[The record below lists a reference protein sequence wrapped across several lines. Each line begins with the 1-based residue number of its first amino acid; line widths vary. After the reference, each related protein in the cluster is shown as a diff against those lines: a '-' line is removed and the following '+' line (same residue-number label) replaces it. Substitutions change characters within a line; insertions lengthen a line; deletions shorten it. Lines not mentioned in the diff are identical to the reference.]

1 MLKEY
6 LESIK
11 DLTPESNELT
21 HRTFLQILLISL
33 KDDFNTEF
41 KIEHEPKKDK
51 QGGQPDFRVSYQ
63 GLNIG
68 YIENKRVGTDLI
80 QLLKSDQILKYLEL
94 NPNLML
100 TDYLNFVWVGKDENN
115 APLIKKEISVSS
127 LDELSKP
134 LKPNPQTECDL
145 VELFKSFFNY
155 EAAPITNAKD
165 FATHL
170 SAPTKYLKDAL
181 IQYQEKAQV
190 SSIFNNFKEY
200 LYEELSFEDFSD
212 ALAQTLTYSL
222 FLAKLNHP
230 FEKIN
235 LDNVRSSIPENFA
248 VIREMA
254 DFLKKLDAI
263 KEIQWLLDE
272 ILSLINHVN
281 MDSIIKDLNDDKDPY
296 LHFYET
302 FLSAYDPKLREKKG
316 VYYTPDS
323 VVKFIINALDSLLK
337 THFKDA
343 PLGLKSALDN
353 ENIKLLDFAT
363 GTGTFLLE
371 AFRKALETRK
381 TSDGGTS
388 TKEDKYQNLLK
399 QFYGFEYLI
408 APYAIAHLNLSQAF
422 KEEFKKPLKENDALQ
437 IILTNTL
444 IQPSE
449 IAADRGLQPIFEK
462 ELKSAQEI
470 KKDEKILIITGN
482 PPYSGASSN
491 EGLFEWEVRATYGIE
506 PEFQTIEIERNVK
519 LTDKIKKLLK
529 NIQTQNEGDK
539 SVKNTN
545 KDALK
550 NLKKLHSKYK
560 LQKEK
565 NPKWLLDDYVKFM
578 RFAQNKIE
586 SLGHGLFGFISNNA
600 FLDNPTF
607 RGLRRSLLECYDELY
622 ILNLHGNARKKE
634 ETPQGAKDENVFNI
648 MQGVSINLFVKKA
661 QATKQ
666 KILQKIYYYDV
677 YGERAEKYDF
687 LAQNDL
693 NSIEWLEL
701 APREP
706 FYLLIPQK
714 TSLLDEYEQGFSVQ
728 DMFQVGSTGICSQ
741 RDHVVFHKDK
751 ESLLK
756 LLKDFSTLEP
766 SELRRIYNIKK
777 DGRDWRL
784 EYAIKD
790 VKANANNLEE
800 YIVSCQYRP
809 FDFYYTYYTGKSK
822 SFIAYPRGE
831 VFKHMLPP
839 PTNPKT
845 PNQTCKNVALNI
857 ARQSKMHGE
866 WRYVMAHKELVDI
879 NLIASAGSMGVGY
892 NYPICQFNNP
902 NYTENFTPEFRSFI
916 DKHYNH
922 SFEPLEVLG
931 YIYALLYSPNYRKRY
946 EEFLKADYP
955 KILFTNNKDL
965 FRVLSLLGIE
975 LIGLHVLNQ
984 ESLNHSFEKL
994 KDATIGGS
1002 YYKEAH
1008 ERNPIIKKPS
1018 YNEPEQRLYINHS
1031 AYFRGVSEEIYN
1043 YMIGGYG
1050 VLDKYLKSHKNES
1063 CNFDHVSN
1071 IIKVIARTI
1080 EIQKTLGFLT
1090 SDLPHLKGN
1099 DSQALMQEI
1108 LQNPPPPP
1116 HLIPISP
1123 LSYRAKPKPSEI
1135 LTLMP
1140 HSSAKKQAITI
1151 SIAEAEVQP
1160 SLYSVLPNLALICDR
1175 GSKVSP
1181 ISNVFVTNMLCDLHV
1196 NGSGSYAFL
1205 LYRLE

>member
-6 LESIK
+6 LEGIK

-21 HRTFLQILLISL
+21 HRRPLENLLISL
-33 KDDFNTEF
+33 KDHFNKEF
-41 KIEHEPKKDK
+41 KIEHEPKRERES
-51 QGGQPDFRVSYQ
+51 QPDFRISYQ

-68 YIENKRVGTDLI
+68 YIENKKVGTDLRKI
-80 QLLKSDQILKYLEL
+80 VESKKSDQILKYLEL

-100 TDYLNFVWVGKDENN
+100 TDYLKFMWVGKDENN
-115 APLIKKEISVSS
+115 APLIKKEISVAS
-127 LDELSKP
+127 LDELSKS
-134 LKPNPQTECDL
+134 LNPNPQTERDL
-145 VELFKSFFNY
+145 IELFKSFFNY

-165 FATHL
+165 FANAL
-170 SAPTKYLKDAL
+170 SAPTRYLKDAL
-181 IQYQEKAQV
+181 IQYQKDTQV
-190 SSIFNNFKEY
+190 SSIFKNFKEY

-212 ALAQTLTYSL
+212 AFAQTLTYSL

-230 FEKIN
+230 FEKID
-235 LDNVRSSIPENFA
+235 LDNVRSSIPKNFA

-254 DFLKKLDAI
+254 DFLKRLDSI
-263 KEIQWLLDE
+263 KEIQWLLNE
-272 ILSLINHVN
+272 ILSLINHVD

-302 FLSAYDPKLREKKG
+302 FLSAYDPKLRESKG

-337 THFKDA
+337 AHFKDA

-422 KEEFKKPLKENDALQ
+422 KEEFKKPLKENDALK

-449 IAADRGLQPIFEK
+449 IIAYRGLNPIFEK
-462 ELKSAQEI
+462 ELSNAQEI
-470 KKDEKILIITGN
+470 KKNENILIITGN
-482 PPYSGASSN
+482 PPYSGASEN
-491 EGLFEWEVRATYGIE
+491 KGLFEWEVKATYGIE
-506 PEFQTIEIERNVK
+506 PEFQTIEIEKNVK
-519 LTDKIKKLLK
+519 LADKIQTLLK
-529 NIQTQNEGDK
+529 NIQKQKESG
-539 SVKNTN
+539 SKN
-545 KDALK
+545 ALK
-550 NLKKLHSKYK
+550 ELKNLHSKYK

-661 QATKQ
+661 QTTKP
-666 KILQKIYYYDV
+666 KIFYYDV
-677 YGERAEKYDF
+677 YGERAEKYAF

-701 APREP
+701 DPREP
-706 FYLLIPQK
+706 FYLLLPLK
-714 TSLLDEYEQGFSVQ
+714 TPLLEEYEQGFSVQ
-728 DMFQVGSTGICSQ
+728 EMFQISSVGIVTG
-741 RDHVVFHKDK
+741 KDRIFIANNT
-751 ESLLK
+751 ESLKEQVLK
-756 LLKDFSTLEP
+756 YCNEFNEQ
-766 SELRRIYNIKK
+766 Y
-777 DGRDWRL
+777 
-784 EYAIKD
+784 IKD
-790 VKANANNLEE
+790 
-800 YIVSCQYRP
+800 IHYRP
-809 FDFYYTYYTGKSK
+809 FDIRKVYYDTKKLERARENT
-822 SFIAYPRGE
+822 
-831 VFKHMLPP
+831 FKHMLPP
-839 PTNPKT
+839 PPPPTNPKT
-845 PNQTCKNVALNI
+845 ANQTRKNVALNTP
-857 ARQSKMHGE
+857 RQLKNNDKSWTQCFISSH
-866 WRYVMAHKELVDI
+866 I
-879 NLIASAGSMGVGY
+879 NDQGLSSGGNGAGV
-892 NYPICQFNNP
+892 NYPLYQFKHP

-916 DKHYNH
+916 DEHYNH

-994 KDATIGGS
+994 KDANIGES
-1002 YYKEAH
+1002 YYKEEH
-1008 ERNPIIKKPS
+1008 DRIIKKPS
-1018 YNEPEQRLYINHS
+1018 HNEPEQRLYINHS
-1031 AYFRGVSEEIYN
+1031 AYFRGVSQEIHD

-1050 VLDKYLKSHKNES
+1050 VLDKYLKSHKNEP

-1116 HLIPISP
+1116 FNANI
-1123 LSYRAKPKPSEI
+1123 
-1135 LTLMP
+1135 
-1140 HSSAKKQAITI
+1140 
-1151 SIAEAEVQP
+1151 
-1160 SLYSVLPNLALICDR
+1160 ALILSRQAKAIGDFDFDAAFISKETSDNNIYRR
-1175 GSKVSP
+1175 GG
-1181 ISNVFVTNMLCDLHV
+1181 
-1196 NGSGSYAFL
+1196 GSAFPL
-1205 LYRLE
+1205 FCIT

>member
-6 LESIK
+6 LEGIK
-11 DLTPESNELT
+11 DITHEKNELT
-21 HRTFLQILLISL
+21 HRLFLHNLLDKL
-33 KDDFNTEF
+33 KNHFNKEY
-41 KIEHEPKKDK
+41 KIEHEPERK
-51 QGGQPDFRVSYQ
+51 QGSQPDFRISYQ

-68 YIENKRVGTDLI
+68 YIENKKVGTDLN
-80 QLLKSDQILKYLEL
+80 QLLKSDQVLKYLEL

-115 APLIKKEISVSS
+115 KPSIKRGISIAS
-127 LDELSKP
+127 LEELPK
-134 LKPNPQTECDL
+134 LKPNPQTERDL
-145 VELFKSFFNY
+145 IELFRGFFNH

-165 FATHL
+165 FANAL

-181 IQYQEKAQV
+181 TQYQKDMQV

-200 LYEELSFEDFSD
+200 LYEELSFKDFSD
-212 ALAQTLTYSL
+212 AFAQTLTYSL
-222 FLAKLNHP
+222 FIAKLNHP
-230 FEKIN
+230 FEKIDLN
-235 LDNVRSSIPENFA
+235 NVRSSIPENFA

-263 KEIQWLLDE
+263 KEIQWLLNE
-272 ILSLINHVN
+272 ILSLINHVD
-281 MDSIIKDLNDDKDPY
+281 MGSIIKDLNDDKDPY

-371 AFRKALETRK
+371 AFRKALEVRK
-381 TSDGGTS
+381 TSDGGAS

-422 KEEFKKPLKENDALQ
+422 KEEFKKPLKENDALK

-449 IAADRGLQPIFEK
+449 IVAYRGLNPIFEK
-462 ELKSAQEI
+462 ELSNAQEI
-470 KKDEKILIITGN
+470 KKNENILIITGN
-482 PPYSGASSN
+482 PPYSGASEN
-491 EGLFEWEVRATYGIE
+491 KGLFEWEVKATYGIE
-506 PEFQTIEIERNVK
+506 PEFQTIEIEKNVK
-519 LTDKIKKLLK
+519 LTDKIQTLLK
-529 NIQTQNEGDK
+529 NIQKQKESG
-539 SVKNTN
+539 SKN
-545 KDALK
+545 D
-550 NLKKLHSKYK
+550 LKKLKSLHSKYK

-586 SLGHGLFGFISNNA
+586 LLGHGLFGFISNNA

-634 ETPQGAKDENVFNI
+634 KTPQGATDENVFNI

-661 QATKQ
+661 QTTKK
-666 KILQKIYYYDV
+666 KIHYYDV
-677 YGERAEKYDF
+677 YGERAEKYAF

-693 NSIEWLEL
+693 DRIEWLEL

-706 FYLLIPQK
+706 FYSLIPQK
-714 TSLLDEYEQGFSVQ
+714 TPLLEEYEQGFSVQ
-728 DMFQVGSTGICSQ
+728 EMFQIGGTGICSKK
-741 RDHVVFHKDK
+741 DHVVFHKDK

-766 SELRRIYNIKK
+766 SELRRKYDIG
-777 DGRDWRL
+777 DDSRDWRL
-784 EYAIKD
+784 DNAIKE
-790 VKANANNLEE
+790 VKTNIKRLEE

-809 FDFYYTYYTGKSK
+809 FDYRWTYYTSN
-822 SFIAYPRGE
+822 SRTFLAYPVYN
-831 VFKHMLPP
+831 VFKHMLPPP

-845 PNQTCKNVALNI
+845 PNQTRKNVALNTP
-857 ARQSKMHGE
+857 RQLKNNDKSWTQCFISSQLNDQG
-866 WRYVMAHKELVDI
+866 LSSGG
-879 NLIASAGSMGVGY
+879 NGAGV
-892 NYPICQFNNP
+892 NYPLYQFKHP

-916 DKHYNH
+916 DKHYSH
-922 SFEPLEVLG
+922 HFEPLEVLG
-931 YIYALLYSPNYRKRY
+931 YIYALLYSPHYRKRY
-946 EEFLKADYP
+946 EDFLKADYP

-965 FRVLSLLGIE
+965 FRALSLLGIE
-975 LIGLHVLNQ
+975 LIGLHVLNK
-984 ESLNHSFEKL
+984 ESLNYSFDKL
-994 KDATIGGS
+994 KDATIGES

-1008 ERNPIIKKPS
+1008 DRNPIIKKPS
-1018 YNEPEQRLYINHS
+1018 HNEPEQRLYINHS

-1050 VLDKYLKSHKNES
+1050 VLDKYLKSHKNEP

-1099 DSQALMQEI
+1099 DSKALIQEI

-1116 HLIPISP
+1116 FNANI
-1123 LSYRAKPKPSEI
+1123 
-1135 LTLMP
+1135 
-1140 HSSAKKQAITI
+1140 
-1151 SIAEAEVQP
+1151 
-1160 SLYSVLPNLALICDR
+1160 ALILSRQAKAIGDFDFDAAFISKEASDNNIYRR
-1175 GSKVSP
+1175 GG
-1181 ISNVFVTNMLCDLHV
+1181 
-1196 NGSGSYAFL
+1196 GSAFPL
-1205 LYRLE
+1205 FCII

>member
-11 DLTPESNELT
+11 DLTNEENELT
-21 HRTFLQILLISL
+21 HRLFLHNLLNRL
-33 KDDFNTEF
+33 KDNFNKEF
-41 KIEHEPKKDK
+41 KIEHEPKKE
-51 QGGQPDFRVSYQ
+51 QGSQPDFRVSFQ

-68 YIENKRVGTDLI
+68 YIENKRVGANLR

-100 TDYLNFVWVGKDENN
+100 TDYLNFMWVGKDENN
-115 APLIKKEISVSS
+115 APLIKKEISVAS

-134 LKPNPQTECDL
+134 LKPKPQTECNL
-145 VELFKSFFNY
+145 IELFKSFFNH

-170 SAPTKYLKDAL
+170 SPRTRYLKDAL
-181 IQYQEKAQV
+181 IKYQEKTQV

-254 DFLKKLDAI
+254 DFLKKLDGI
-263 KEIQWLLDE
+263 KEIQWLLNE
-272 ILSLINHVN
+272 ILSSINHVD

-302 FLSAYDPKLREKKG
+302 FLSVYDPKLRESKG

-381 TSDGGTS
+381 TSDGGIS

-422 KEEFKKPLKENDALQ
+422 KEEFKKPLKENDALK

-444 IQPSE
+444 HTPSE
-449 IAADRGLQPIFEK
+449 IVAYRGLNPTFETELLNAKNIK
-462 ELKSAQEI
+462 EDKN
-470 KKDEKILIITGN
+470 ILIITGN

-491 EGLFEWEVRATYGIE
+491 EGLFEWEVKATYGIE
-506 PEFQTIEIERNVK
+506 PEFQTIEIEKKVK
-519 LTDKIKKLLK
+519 LADKIKTLLK
-529 NIQTQNEGDK
+529 NIQTQTQSDIQAQKQSESK
-539 SVKNTN
+539 K
-545 KDALK
+545 ALK
-550 NLKKLHSKYK
+550 TLKQLYSKYK
-560 LQKEK
+560 LQNEQ

-622 ILNLHGNARKKE
+622 ILNLHGDARKKE
-634 ETPQGAKDENVFNI
+634 KTPQGTDDDNVFNI
-648 MQGVSINLFVKKA
+648 KQGVSINLFVKKV
-661 QATKQ
+661 QTTKQ
-666 KILQKIYYYDV
+666 KIHYYDV
-677 YGERAEKYDF
+677 YGERAEKYAF

-701 APREP
+701 APRKP
-706 FYLLIPQK
+706 FYLLIPQE
-714 TSLLDEYEQGFSVQ
+714 TRLLDEYEQGFSVQ
-728 DMFQVGSTGICSQ
+728 NMFQVGGTGICSQ

-756 LLKDFSTLEP
+756 LLKDFSTLE
-766 SELRRIYNIKK
+766 SDELRRKYDIGN

-784 EYAIKD
+784 EYAIRD
-790 VKANANNLEE
+790 VRANADNLEK
-800 YIVSCQYRP
+800 YIVLCQYHP
-809 FDFYYTYYTGKSK
+809 FDYRWTYYTGKSK
-822 SFIAYPRGE
+822 SFIAYPRGD

-839 PTNPKT
+839 P
-845 PNQTCKNVALNI
+845 Q
-857 ARQSKMHGE
+857 
-866 WRYVMAHKELVDI
+866 
-879 NLIASAGSMGVGY
+879 
-892 NYPICQFNNP
+892 
-902 NYTENFTPEFRSFI
+902 
-916 DKHYNH
+916 
-922 SFEPLEVLG
+922 
-931 YIYALLYSPNYRKRY
+931 
-946 EEFLKADYP
+946 
-955 KILFTNNKDL
+955 
-965 FRVLSLLGIE
+965 
-975 LIGLHVLNQ
+975 
-984 ESLNHSFEKL
+984 
-994 KDATIGGS
+994 
-1002 YYKEAH
+1002 
-1008 ERNPIIKKPS
+1008 
-1018 YNEPEQRLYINHS
+1018 
-1031 AYFRGVSEEIYN
+1031 
-1043 YMIGGYG
+1043 
-1050 VLDKYLKSHKNES
+1050 
-1063 CNFDHVSN
+1063 
-1071 IIKVIARTI
+1071 
-1080 EIQKTLGFLT
+1080 
-1090 SDLPHLKGN
+1090 
-1099 DSQALMQEI
+1099 
-1108 LQNPPPPP
+1108 
-1116 HLIPISP
+1116 
-1123 LSYRAKPKPSEI
+1123 
-1135 LTLMP
+1135 
-1140 HSSAKKQAITI
+1140 
-1151 SIAEAEVQP
+1151 
-1160 SLYSVLPNLALICDR
+1160 
-1175 GSKVSP
+1175 
-1181 ISNVFVTNMLCDLHV
+1181 
-1196 NGSGSYAFL
+1196 
-1205 LYRLE
+1205 

>member
-6 LESIK
+6 LEGIK

-21 HRTFLQILLISL
+21 HRTFLQNLLEGL
-33 KDDFNTEF
+33 KENLNTEF

-51 QGGQPDFRVSYQ
+51 QGGQPDFRISYQ

-68 YIENKRVGTDLI
+68 YIENKRVGTDLN

-115 APLIKKEISVSS
+115 KPSIKREISIAS

-134 LKPNPQTECDL
+134 LKPKSQTERDL
-145 VELFKSFFNY
+145 IELFKSFFNH

-165 FATHL
+165 FANAL
-170 SAPTKYLKDAL
+170 SAPTRYLKDAL
-181 IQYQEKAQV
+181 IAYQKDPQV
-190 SSIFNNFKEY
+190 SGIFNNFKEY

-212 ALAQTLTYSL
+212 AFAQTLTYSL
-222 FLAKLNHP
+222 FIAKLNHP

-263 KEIQWLLDE
+263 QEIQWLLNE
-272 ILSLINHVN
+272 ILSLINHVD
-281 MDSIIKDLNDDKDPY
+281 MGSIIKGLNDDKDPY

-323 VVKFIINALDSLLK
+323 VVRFIINALDSLLK

-353 ENIKLLDFAT
+353 ENIRLLDFAT

-371 AFRKALETRK
+371 AFRKALEVRK

-408 APYAIAHLNLSQAF
+408 APYAIAHLNLSQTF
-422 KEEFKKPLKENDALQ
+422 KEEFKKPLKENDALK

-449 IAADRGLQPIFEK
+449 IVAYRGLNPIFEK
-462 ELKSAQEI
+462 ELSNAQEI
-470 KKDEKILIITGN
+470 KKNENILIITGN

-491 EGLFEWEVRATYGIE
+491 EGLFEWEVKATYGIE
-506 PEFQTIEIERNVK
+506 PEFQTIEIEKKVK
-519 LTDKIKKLLK
+519 LTDKIQTLLK
-529 NIQTQNEGDK
+529 NIQTQKESG
-539 SVKNTN
+539 SKN
-545 KDALK
+545 ALK
-550 NLKKLHSKYK
+550 ELKNLHSKYK

-661 QATKQ
+661 QATKP
-666 KILQKIYYYDV
+666 KIFYYDV
-677 YGERAEKYDF
+677 YGERAEKYAF

-693 NSIEWLEL
+693 DRIEWLEL
-701 APREP
+701 TPREP
-706 FYLLIPQK
+706 FYSLIPQK
-714 TSLLDEYEQGFSVQ
+714 TPLLEEYEQGFSVQ
-728 DMFQVGSTGICSQ
+728 EMFQIGSTGICSQ

-839 PTNPKT
+839 PPPTNPKT
-845 PNQTCKNVALNI
+845 PNQTRKNVALI
-857 ARQSKMHGE
+857 TSRRFCQSQK
-866 WRYVMAHKELVDI
+866 
-879 NLIASAGSMGVGY
+879 SGVGFVSNKISDLRTWTCPGMEGGDY
-892 NYPICQFNNP
+892 VNPLYHNP

-916 DKHYNH
+916 DKHYSH
-922 SFEPLEVLG
+922 HFEPLEVLG

-946 EEFLKADYP
+946 EDFLKADYP
-955 KILFTNNKDL
+955 RILFTNNKDL
-965 FRVLSLLGIE
+965 FRALSLLGIE

-984 ESLNHSFEKL
+984 ESLNYSFEKL
-994 KDATIGGS
+994 KDPTIGES
-1002 YYKEAH
+1002 YYKESH
-1008 ERNPIIKKPS
+1008 DRNPIIKKPA

-1031 AYFRGVSEEIYN
+1031 AYFRGVSEEIYD

-1050 VLDKYLKSHKNES
+1050 VLDKYLKSHKNEP
-1063 CNFDHVSN
+1063 CDFDHVSN
-1071 IIKVIARTI
+1071 IIKIIARTI
-1080 EIQKTLGFLT
+1080 EIQKTLGVLT
-1090 SDLPHLKGN
+1090 SDLPHLEGN
-1099 DSQALMQEI
+1099 DSKILMQEI
-1108 LQNPPPPP
+1108 LQNPPPP
-1116 HLIPISP
+1116 I
-1123 LSYRAKPKPSEI
+1123 
-1135 LTLMP
+1135 
-1140 HSSAKKQAITI
+1140 
-1151 SIAEAEVQP
+1151 
-1160 SLYSVLPNLALICDR
+1160 
-1175 GSKVSP
+1175 
-1181 ISNVFVTNMLCDLHV
+1181 
-1196 NGSGSYAFL
+1196 
-1205 LYRLE
+1205 

>member
-6 LESIK
+6 LEGIK
-11 DLTPESNELT
+11 DITHESNELT
-21 HRTFLQILLISL
+21 HRPFLHNLLDKL
-33 KDDFNTEF
+33 KNHFNKEF

-51 QGGQPDFRVSYQ
+51 QGGQPDFRISYQ

-68 YIENKRVGTDLI
+68 YIENKRAGTNLS
-80 QLLKSDQILKYLEL
+80 QLLKSDQIRKYLEL

-100 TDYLNFVWVGKDENN
+100 TDYLNFMWVGKDEKN

-134 LKPNPQTECDL
+134 LNPNPQTERDL
-145 VELFKSFFNY
+145 IELFKSFFNH

-170 SAPTKYLKDAL
+170 SPRTKYLKDAL
-181 IQYQEKAQV
+181 IKYQEKVQV

-222 FLAKLNHP
+222 FLDKLNHP

-235 LDNVRSSIPENFA
+235 LDNVRSSIPKNFA

-263 KEIQWLLDE
+263 KEIQWLLNE
-272 ILSLINHVN
+272 ILSSINHVD
-281 MDSIIKDLNDDKDPY
+281 MDSILKDLNDDKDPY

-302 FLSAYDPKLREKKG
+302 FLSAYDPKLRESKG

-381 TSDGGTS
+381 TSDGGIS

-422 KEEFKKPLKENDALQ
+422 KQEFKKPLKENDALQ

-449 IAADRGLQPIFEK
+449 IVAYRGLQPIFEK

-482 PPYSGASSN
+482 PPYSGASEN
-491 EGLFEWEVRATYGIE
+491 KGLFEWEVKATYGID
-506 PEFQTIEIERNVK
+506 PEFQTIEIEKNVK
-519 LTDKIKKLLK
+519 LTDKIQTLL
-529 NIQTQNEGDK
+529 NSVQIQKQSG
-539 SVKNTN
+539 S

-550 NLKKLHSKYK
+550 ELKNLHSKYK
-560 LQKEK
+560 LQNEK

-648 MQGVSINLFVKKA
+648 KQGVSINLFVKKA

-666 KILQKIYYYDV
+666 KIFYYDV
-677 YGERAEKYDF
+677 YGQRAEKYAF

-701 APREP
+701 TPRAP
-706 FYLLIPQK
+706 FYLLLPLK
-714 TSLLDEYEQGFSVQ
+714 TPLLDEYEKGFSVQ
-728 DMFQVGSTGICSQ
+728 DVFQVGGTGICSQ
-741 RDHVVFHKDK
+741 KDHVVFHKDR

-766 SELRRIYNIKK
+766 SELRRVYNIKK

-839 PTNPKT
+839 P
-845 PNQTCKNVALNI
+845 
-857 ARQSKMHGE
+857 
-866 WRYVMAHKELVDI
+866 
-879 NLIASAGSMGVGY
+879 
-892 NYPICQFNNP
+892 
-902 NYTENFTPEFRSFI
+902 
-916 DKHYNH
+916 
-922 SFEPLEVLG
+922 
-931 YIYALLYSPNYRKRY
+931 
-946 EEFLKADYP
+946 
-955 KILFTNNKDL
+955 
-965 FRVLSLLGIE
+965 
-975 LIGLHVLNQ
+975 
-984 ESLNHSFEKL
+984 
-994 KDATIGGS
+994 
-1002 YYKEAH
+1002 
-1008 ERNPIIKKPS
+1008 
-1018 YNEPEQRLYINHS
+1018 
-1031 AYFRGVSEEIYN
+1031 
-1043 YMIGGYG
+1043 
-1050 VLDKYLKSHKNES
+1050 
-1063 CNFDHVSN
+1063 
-1071 IIKVIARTI
+1071 
-1080 EIQKTLGFLT
+1080 
-1090 SDLPHLKGN
+1090 
-1099 DSQALMQEI
+1099 
-1108 LQNPPPPP
+1108 PP
-1116 HLIPISP
+1116 
-1123 LSYRAKPKPSEI
+1123 
-1135 LTLMP
+1135 
-1140 HSSAKKQAITI
+1140 
-1151 SIAEAEVQP
+1151 
-1160 SLYSVLPNLALICDR
+1160 
-1175 GSKVSP
+1175 
-1181 ISNVFVTNMLCDLHV
+1181 
-1196 NGSGSYAFL
+1196 
-1205 LYRLE
+1205 

>member
-6 LESIK
+6 LEGIK
-11 DLTPESNELT
+11 DLTLESNELT
-21 HRTFLQILLISL
+21 HRPSLYNLLDGL
-33 KDDFNTEF
+33 KKNFNKEF
-41 KIEHEPKKDK
+41 KIEHEPNRDK
-51 QGGQPDFRVSYQ
+51 QGGQPDFRISYQ

-68 YIENKRVGTDLI
+68 YIENKKVGTDLR
-80 QLLKSDQILKYLEL
+80 QLLKSEKNDQILKYLEL

-115 APLIKKEISVSS
+115 EPLIKREISVAS

-134 LKPNPQTECDL
+134 LKPNPQTEHDL
-145 VELFKSFFNY
+145 IGFFKGFFNY
-155 EAAPITNAKD
+155 EAAHITNAKD

-181 IQYQEKAQV
+181 ITYQKDTQV
-190 SSIFNNFKEY
+190 SSIFKNFKEY

-212 ALAQTLTYSL
+212 AFAQTLTYSL

-235 LDNVRSSIPENFA
+235 LDNVRSSIPKNFA

-263 KEIQWLLDE
+263 KEIQWLLNE
-272 ILSLINHVN
+272 ILSLINHVD

-302 FLSAYDPKLREKKG
+302 FLSAYDPKLRESKG

-381 TSDGGTS
+381 TSDGGIS

-449 IAADRGLQPIFEK
+449 IAAHRGLQPIFEK

-470 KKDEKILIITGN
+470 KKDENILIITGN

-491 EGLFEWEVRATYGIE
+491 EGLFEWEVKATYGIE
-506 PEFQTIEIERNVK
+506 PEFQTIETKKNIK
-519 LTDKIKKLLK
+519 LTDEIQTLLK
-529 NIQTQNEGDK
+529 NIQTQKEA
-539 SVKNTN
+539 SVKKAPKSGS

-550 NLKKLHSKYK
+550 ALKNLHSKYK

-565 NPKWLLDDYVKFM
+565 NPKWLLDDYMKFM

-586 SLGHGLFGFISNNA
+586 LLGHGLFGFISNNA

-648 MQGVSINLFVKKA
+648 MQGVSINLFVKNP
-661 QATKQ
+661 QVVKQ
-666 KILQKIYYYDV
+666 KIHYYDV
-677 YGERAEKYDF
+677 YGERAEKYAF

-701 APREP
+701 APRAP
-706 FYLLIPQK
+706 FYLLLPLK
-714 TSLLDEYEQGFSVQ
+714 TPLLEEYEQGFSVQ
-728 DMFQVGSTGICSQ
+728 EMFQVGGTGICSKK
-741 RDHVVFHKDK
+741 DHVVFHKDK

-766 SELRRIYNIKK
+766 SELRKK
-777 DGRDWRL
+777 YD
-784 EYAIKD
+784 IKD
-790 VKANANNLEE
+790 AEGWKLGRAIENVKKNQHELEE
-800 YIVSCQYRP
+800 YIVLCQYRP
-809 FDFYYTYYTGKSK
+809 FDYRWTYYTDKSCG
-822 SFIAYPRGE
+822 FLARPVYD

-839 PTNPKT
+839 P
-845 PNQTCKNVALNI
+845 
-857 ARQSKMHGE
+857 
-866 WRYVMAHKELVDI
+866 
-879 NLIASAGSMGVGY
+879 
-892 NYPICQFNNP
+892 
-902 NYTENFTPEFRSFI
+902 
-916 DKHYNH
+916 
-922 SFEPLEVLG
+922 
-931 YIYALLYSPNYRKRY
+931 
-946 EEFLKADYP
+946 
-955 KILFTNNKDL
+955 
-965 FRVLSLLGIE
+965 
-975 LIGLHVLNQ
+975 
-984 ESLNHSFEKL
+984 
-994 KDATIGGS
+994 
-1002 YYKEAH
+1002 
-1008 ERNPIIKKPS
+1008 
-1018 YNEPEQRLYINHS
+1018 
-1031 AYFRGVSEEIYN
+1031 
-1043 YMIGGYG
+1043 
-1050 VLDKYLKSHKNES
+1050 
-1063 CNFDHVSN
+1063 
-1071 IIKVIARTI
+1071 
-1080 EIQKTLGFLT
+1080 
-1090 SDLPHLKGN
+1090 
-1099 DSQALMQEI
+1099 
-1108 LQNPPPPP
+1108 PPPP
-1116 HLIPISP
+1116 
-1123 LSYRAKPKPSEI
+1123 
-1135 LTLMP
+1135 
-1140 HSSAKKQAITI
+1140 
-1151 SIAEAEVQP
+1151 
-1160 SLYSVLPNLALICDR
+1160 
-1175 GSKVSP
+1175 
-1181 ISNVFVTNMLCDLHV
+1181 
-1196 NGSGSYAFL
+1196 
-1205 LYRLE
+1205 

>member
-11 DLTPESNELT
+11 DLTPESNELA
-21 HRTFLQILLISL
+21 HRRSLHNLLDSL
-33 KDDFNTEF
+33 KDNFNKEF
-41 KIEHEPKKDK
+41 KIEHEPNRDK
-51 QGGQPDFRVSYQ
+51 QGGQPDFRVSFQ

-68 YIENKRVGTDLI
+68 YVENKRVGTKLDR
-80 QLLKSDQILKYLEL
+80 LLKSDQVLKYLEL

-100 TDYLNFVWVGKDENN
+100 TDYLNFVWVGKDEENK
-115 APLIKKEISVSS
+115 PSIKRQISIAS

-134 LKPNPQTECDL
+134 QKPKPQTERDL
-145 VELFKSFFNY
+145 IGFFKGFFNH

-165 FATHL
+165 FANAL
-170 SAPTKYLKDAL
+170 SAPTKYLKNAL
-181 IQYQEKAQV
+181 IQYQKDDQV

-212 ALAQTLTYSL
+212 AFAQTLTYSL

-230 FEKIN
+230 FEKIDFN
-235 LDNVRSSIPENFA
+235 NVRSSIPKNFA

-263 KEIQWLLDE
+263 KEIQWLLNE
-272 ILSLINHVN
+272 ILSSINHVD

-381 TSDGGTS
+381 TSDGGIS

-422 KEEFKKPLKENDALQ
+422 KEEFKKPLKENDALK

-449 IAADRGLQPIFEK
+449 IVACRGLNPIFEK
-462 ELKSAQEI
+462 ELSNAQKI
-470 KKDEKILIITGN
+470 KKNENILIITGN
-482 PPYSGASSN
+482 PPYSGASEN
-491 EGLFEWEVRATYGIE
+491 KGLFEWEVKATYGIE
-506 PEFQTIEIERNVK
+506 PEFQTIEIEKNVK
-519 LTDKIKKLLK
+519 LTDKIQTLLK
-529 NIQTQNEGDK
+529 NIQTQKEG
-539 SVKNTN
+539 SS

-550 NLKKLHSKYK
+550 ALKSLHSKYK

-661 QATKQ
+661 QTTKP
-666 KILQKIYYYDV
+666 KIYYYDV
-677 YGERAEKYDF
+677 YGQRAEKYAF

-706 FYLLIPQK
+706 FYLLIPQE
-714 TSLLDEYEQGFSVQ
+714 TPLLEEYEQGFSVQ
-728 DMFQVGSTGICSQ
+728 EMFQISSVGIVTG

-766 SELRRIYNIKK
+766 SELRRIYKIKK
-777 DGRDWRL
+777 DSRDWRL
-784 EYAIKD
+784 EYVIKD
-790 VKANANNLEE
+790 VKANANTLEE

-809 FDFYYTYYTGKSK
+809 FDYRWTYYTGKSK

-839 PTNPKT
+839 PPPTNPKT
-845 PNQTCKNVALNI
+845 PNQTRKNVALNTP
-857 ARQSKMHGE
+857 RQLKNNDKSWTQCFISSH
-866 WRYVMAHKELVDI
+866 I
-879 NLIASAGSMGVGY
+879 NDQGLSSGGNGAGV
-892 NYPICQFNNP
+892 NYPLYQFKHP
-902 NYTENFTPEFRSFI
+902 NYTENFTPEFRNFI

-922 SFEPLEVLG
+922 HFEPLEVLG

-946 EEFLKADYP
+946 EDFLKADYP

-965 FRVLSLLGIE
+965 FRALSLLGIE
-975 LIGLHVLNQ
+975 LIGLHVLNK
-984 ESLNHSFEKL
+984 ESLNYSFEKL
-994 KDATIGGS
+994 KDPNIGES
-1002 YYKEAH
+1002 CYKEAH
-1008 ERNPIIKKPS
+1008 DRNTIIKKPS
-1018 YNEPEQRLYINHS
+1018 YNELEQRLYINHS
-1031 AYFRGVSEEIYN
+1031 AYFRGVSEEIYD
-1043 YMIGGYG
+1043 YRIGGYG
-1050 VLDKYLKSHKNES
+1050 VLDKYLKSHKDEH

-1099 DSQALMQEI
+1099 DSKALIQEI

-1116 HLIPISP
+1116 I
-1123 LSYRAKPKPSEI
+1123 
-1135 LTLMP
+1135 
-1140 HSSAKKQAITI
+1140 
-1151 SIAEAEVQP
+1151 
-1160 SLYSVLPNLALICDR
+1160 
-1175 GSKVSP
+1175 
-1181 ISNVFVTNMLCDLHV
+1181 
-1196 NGSGSYAFL
+1196 
-1205 LYRLE
+1205 

>member
-11 DLTPESNELT
+11 DLTPEKNELT
-21 HRTFLQILLISL
+21 HRLSLHNLLNRL
-33 KDDFNTEF
+33 KDHFNKEF
-41 KIEHEPKKDK
+41 KIEHEPKKE
-51 QGGQPDFRVSYQ
+51 QGSQPDFRISYQ

-68 YIENKRVGTDLI
+68 YIENKRVGTNLS

-100 TDYLNFVWVGKDENN
+100 TDYLNFVWVGKDEENK
-115 APLIKKEISVSS
+115 PSIKREISIAS

-134 LKPNPQTECDL
+134 LKPKPQTECDL
-145 VELFKSFFNY
+145 IEFFRGFFNH

-165 FATHL
+165 FATRL

-181 IQYQEKAQV
+181 IQYQKEDQV
-190 SSIFNNFKEY
+190 SSIFKNFKEY

-212 ALAQTLTYSL
+212 AFAQTLTYSL
-222 FLAKLNHP
+222 FIAKLNHP
-230 FEKIN
+230 CEKIN
-235 LDNVRSSIPENFA
+235 LDNVRSSIPKNFA

-263 KEIQWLLDE
+263 KEIQWLLKE
-272 ILSLINHVN
+272 ILSSINHVD

-302 FLSAYDPKLREKKG
+302 FLSAYDPKLRESKG

-323 VVKFIINALDSLLK
+323 VVGFIINALDSLLK

-381 TSDGGTS
+381 TSDGGIS

-422 KEEFKKPLKENDALQ
+422 KDEFKKPLKENDALQ

-449 IAADRGLQPIFEK
+449 IAAYRGLNPIFET

-470 KKDEKILIITGN
+470 KKDKILIITGN
-482 PPYSGASSN
+482 PPYSGASEN
-491 EGLFEWEVRATYGIE
+491 KGLFEWEVKATYGIE
-506 PEFQTIEIERNVK
+506 PEFQTIEIEKNIK
-519 LTDKIKKLLK
+519 LTDKIKTLLN
-529 NIQTQNEGDK
+529 NIQTQKESDT
-539 SVKNTN
+539 KN
-545 KDALK
+545 ALK
-550 NLKKLHSKYK
+550 TLKKLHSKYK
-560 LQKEK
+560 LQDEK

-661 QATKQ
+661 QTTKQ
-666 KILQKIYYYDV
+666 KIFYYDV
-677 YGERAEKYDF
+677 YGQRAEKYAF

-701 APREP
+701 TPRAP
-706 FYLLIPQK
+706 FCLLIPQE
-714 TSLLDEYEQGFSVQ
+714 TPLLEEYEQGFSVK
-728 DMFQVGSTGICSQ
+728 DMFQVSSVGIVTG
-741 RDHVVFHKDK
+741 KDRIFIANNT
-751 ESLLK
+751 ESLKEQVLK
-756 LLKDFSTLEP
+756 YCNEFNEQ
-766 SELRRIYNIKK
+766 Y
-777 DGRDWRL
+777 
-784 EYAIKD
+784 IKD
-790 VKANANNLEE
+790 
-800 YIVSCQYRP
+800 IHYRP
-809 FDFYYTYYTGKSK
+809 FDIRKVYYDTKKLERARENT
-822 SFIAYPRGE
+822 
-831 VFKHMLPP
+831 FKHMLPPP

-845 PNQTCKNVALNI
+845 PNQMRKNVALNTP
-857 ARQSKMHGE
+857 RQLKNNDKSWTQCFISSH
-866 WRYVMAHKELVDI
+866 I
-879 NLIASAGSMGVGY
+879 NDQGLSSGGNGAGV
-892 NYPICQFNNP
+892 NYPLYQFNNP

-916 DKHYNH
+916 DKHYSH
-922 SFEPLEVLG
+922 HFEPLEVLG

-946 EEFLKADYP
+946 EDFLKADYP
-955 KILFTNNKDL
+955 KILFTKNKDL

-975 LIGLHVLNQ
+975 LIGLHVLNK
-984 ESLNHSFEKL
+984 ESLNYSFEKL
-994 KDATIGGS
+994 KDATIGES
-1002 YYKEAH
+1002 CYKEAH
-1008 ERNPIIKKPS
+1008 ERNPIIKKPA
-1018 YNEPEQRLYINHS
+1018 YNEPEQRLYISHS
-1031 AYFRGVSEEIYN
+1031 AYFSGVSQEIHD
-1043 YMIGGYG
+1043 YMIGGYC

-1063 CNFDHVSN
+1063 CNFDHVTN
-1071 IIKVIARTI
+1071 VIKVIARTI

-1099 DSQALMQEI
+1099 DSEALMQEI

-1116 HLIPISP
+1116 I
-1123 LSYRAKPKPSEI
+1123 
-1135 LTLMP
+1135 
-1140 HSSAKKQAITI
+1140 
-1151 SIAEAEVQP
+1151 
-1160 SLYSVLPNLALICDR
+1160 
-1175 GSKVSP
+1175 
-1181 ISNVFVTNMLCDLHV
+1181 
-1196 NGSGSYAFL
+1196 
-1205 LYRLE
+1205 

>member
-21 HRTFLQILLISL
+21 HRAFLENLLISL
-33 KDDFNTEF
+33 KKNFNKEF

-68 YIENKRVGTDLI
+68 YIENKRVGTNLNR
-80 QLLKSDQILKYLEL
+80 LLKSDQVLKYLEL

-100 TDYLNFVWVGKDENN
+100 TDYLNFMWVGKDENN
-115 APLIKKEISVSS
+115 APLIKREISIAS

-134 LKPNPQTECDL
+134 LKPNPQTERDL
-145 VELFKSFFNY
+145 IELFKSFFNY
-155 EAAPITNAKD
+155 EAVPITNAKD

-170 SAPTKYLKDAL
+170 SAPTKHLKDTL
-181 IQYQEKAQV
+181 ITYQKDEQV
-190 SSIFNNFKEY
+190 SSIFKNFKEY

-212 ALAQTLTYSL
+212 AFAQTLTYSL
-222 FLAKLNHP
+222 FLSKLNHP

-235 LDNVRSSIPENFA
+235 LDNVRSSIPKNFA

-263 KEIQWLLDE
+263 KEIQWLLNE
-272 ILSLINHVN
+272 ILSSINHVD
-281 MDSIIKDLNDDKDPY
+281 MDSILKDLNDDKDPY

-302 FLSAYDPKLREKKG
+302 FLSAYDPKLRESKG
-316 VYYTPDS
+316 VYYTPNS

-371 AFRKALETRK
+371 AFRKALEVRK
-381 TSDGGTS
+381 TSDGGIS

-422 KEEFKKPLKENDALQ
+422 KEEFKKPLKENDALK

-449 IAADRGLQPIFEK
+449 IVAYRGLSPIFEK

-491 EGLFEWEVRATYGIE
+491 EGLFEWEVRATYGID
-506 PEFQTIEIERNVK
+506 PEFQTIEIEKNVK
-519 LTDKIKKLLK
+519 LTDKIQTLLD
-529 NIQTQNEGDK
+529 NIQKQKESG
-539 SVKNTN
+539 SKN
-545 KDALK
+545 ALK
-550 NLKKLHSKYK
+550 ELKKLHSKYK

-607 RGLRRSLLECYDELY
+607 RGLRCSLLECYDEFY

-661 QATKQ
+661 QVVK
-666 KILQKIYYYDV
+666 QKIYYYDV
-677 YGERAEKYDF
+677 YGQRAEKYAF

-693 NSIEWLEL
+693 NSINWLEL

-714 TSLLDEYEQGFSVQ
+714 TPLLDEYEQGFSVQ
-728 DMFQVGSTGICSQ
+728 DMFQISSVGIVTG
-741 RDHVVFHKDK
+741 KDRIFIANNT
-751 ESLLK
+751 ESLKEQVLK
-756 LLKDFSTLEP
+756 Y
-766 SELRRIYNIKK
+766 YN
-777 DGRDWRL
+777 
-784 EYAIKD
+784 EFNEQCIKD
-790 VKANANNLEE
+790 
-800 YIVSCQYRP
+800 IHYRP
-809 FDFYYTYYTGKSK
+809 FDIRKVYYDTKKLERARENT
-822 SFIAYPRGE
+822 
-831 VFKHMLPP
+831 FKHMLPPPP

-857 ARQSKMHGE
+857 ARQSKMHSE

-892 NYPICQFNNP
+892 NYPLYQFNNP

-916 DKHYNH
+916 DKHYSH
-922 SFEPLEVLG
+922 HFEPLEVLG

-984 ESLNHSFEKL
+984 ESLNYSFEKL
-994 KDATIGGS
+994 KDATIGES
-1002 YYKEAH
+1002 YYKE

-1018 YNEPEQRLYINHS
+1018 HNEPEQRLYINHS
-1031 AYFRGVSEEIYN
+1031 AYFRGVSKEIHDYR
-1043 YMIGGYG
+1043 IGGYG
-1050 VLDKYLKSHKNES
+1050 VLDKYLKSHKNEP
-1063 CNFDHVSN
+1063 CDFDHVTN

-1090 SDLPHLKGN
+1090 SDLPNLKGN
-1099 DSQALMQEI
+1099 DSQALMREI

-1116 HLIPISP
+1116 PFNTNI
-1123 LSYRAKPKPSEI
+1123 
-1135 LTLMP
+1135 
-1140 HSSAKKQAITI
+1140 
-1151 SIAEAEVQP
+1151 
-1160 SLYSVLPNLALICDR
+1160 ALILSRQAKASLDFDAAFISTKASDLNISSGGG
-1175 GSKVSP
+1175 GS
-1181 ISNVFVTNMLCDLHV
+1181 
-1196 NGSGSYAFL
+1196 AFPL
-1205 LYRLE
+1205 FCLV

>member
-11 DLTPESNELT
+11 DLTPESNELA
-21 HRTFLQILLISL
+21 HRPYLYDLLKNL
-33 KDDFNTEF
+33 KNDFKKEF
-41 KIEHEPKKDK
+41 KIEHEPKRDK
-51 QGGQPDFRVSYQ
+51 QGGQPDFRISYQ

-68 YIENKRVGTDLI
+68 YIENKRVGTNLNR
-80 QLLKSDQILKYLEL
+80 LLKSDQVLKYLEL

-100 TDYLNFVWVGKDENN
+100 TDYLKFVWVGKDENN
-115 APLIKKEISVSS
+115 EPLVKREISIASPE
-127 LDELSKP
+127 ELSKP
-134 LKPNPQTECDL
+134 IKPNPQTERDL
-145 VELFKSFFNY
+145 IELFRGFFNH
-155 EAAPITNAKD
+155 EVAPITNAKD
-165 FATHL
+165 FANAL
-170 SAPTKYLKDAL
+170 SAPTRYLKDAL
-181 IQYQEKAQV
+181 IQYQKDTHV

-212 ALAQTLTYSL
+212 AFAQTLTYSL

-235 LDNVRSSIPENFA
+235 LDNVRSSIPKNFA

-263 KEIQWLLDE
+263 KEIQWLLNE
-272 ILSLINHVN
+272 ILSLINHVD

-343 PLGLKSALDN
+343 RLGLKSALDN

-422 KEEFKKPLKENDALQ
+422 KEEFKKPLKDNDALK
-437 IILTNTL
+437 IVLTNTL

-449 IAADRGLQPIFEK
+449 IVAYRGLNPIFEK
-462 ELKSAQEI
+462 ELSNAQEI
-470 KKDEKILIITGN
+470 KKNENILIITGN
-482 PPYSGASSN
+482 PPYSGASEN
-491 EGLFEWEVRATYGIE
+491 KGLFEWEVKATYGIE
-506 PEFQTIEIERNVK
+506 PEFQTIEIEKNIK
-519 LTDKIKKLLK
+519 LTDKIQTLLK
-529 NIQTQNEGDK
+529 NIQKQKE
-539 SVKNTN
+539 SSS

-550 NLKKLHSKYK
+550 ALKSLYPKYK

-622 ILNLHGNARKKE
+622 ILNLHGSTRKKE

-661 QATKQ
+661 QATKP
-666 KILQKIYYYDV
+666 KIHYYDV
-677 YGERAEKYDF
+677 YGERAEKYAF

-706 FYLLIPQK
+706 FYLLIPQE
-714 TSLLDEYEQGFSVQ
+714 TPLLEEYEQGFSVQ
-728 DMFQVGSTGICSQ
+728 EMFQIGSTGICSQ

-756 LLKDFSTLEP
+756 LLKDFSTLEL

-790 VKANANNLEE
+790 IKANANNLEQ

-839 PTNPKT
+839 PPPTNPKT
-845 PNQTCKNVALNI
+845 PNQTRKNVALNTP
-857 ARQSKMHGE
+857 RQLKNNDKS
-866 WRYVMAHKELVDI
+866 WTQCFISSCI
-879 NLIASAGSMGVGY
+879 NDQGLSSGGNGAGV
-892 NYPICQFNNP
+892 NYPLYQFKHP

-916 DKHYNH
+916 DKHYSH
-922 SFEPLEVLG
+922 HFEPLEVLG

-946 EEFLKADYP
+946 EDFLKADYP

-965 FRVLSLLGIE
+965 FRALSLLGIE
-975 LIGLHVLNQ
+975 LIGLHVLNK

-994 KDATIGGS
+994 KDPTIGES

-1008 ERNPIIKKPS
+1008 DRNPIISKKPS
-1018 YNEPEQRLYINHS
+1018 HNKPEQRLYINHS

-1050 VLDKYLKSHKNES
+1050 VLDKYLKSHKNEP

-1099 DSQALMQEI
+1099 DSKALIQEI

-1116 HLIPISP
+1116 I
-1123 LSYRAKPKPSEI
+1123 
-1135 LTLMP
+1135 
-1140 HSSAKKQAITI
+1140 
-1151 SIAEAEVQP
+1151 
-1160 SLYSVLPNLALICDR
+1160 
-1175 GSKVSP
+1175 
-1181 ISNVFVTNMLCDLHV
+1181 
-1196 NGSGSYAFL
+1196 
-1205 LYRLE
+1205 

>member
-11 DLTPESNELT
+11 DLTPEKNELA
-21 HRTFLQILLISL
+21 HRSFLENLLNRL
-33 KDDFNTEF
+33 KDNFNKEF
-41 KIEHEPKKDK
+41 KIEHEPKRE
-51 QGGQPDFRVSYQ
+51 QGSQPDFRVSFQ

-68 YIENKRVGTDLI
+68 YIENKRAGANLS
-80 QLLKSDQILKYLEL
+80 QLLKSDQIRKYLEL

-100 TDYLNFVWVGKDENN
+100 TDYLNFMWVGKDENN
-115 APLIKKEISVSS
+115 APLIKKEISVAS

-134 LKPNPQTECDL
+134 LKPKPQTERDL
-145 VELFKSFFNY
+145 IELFKSFFNH

-170 SAPTKYLKDAL
+170 SAPTRYLKDAL
-181 IQYQEKAQV
+181 IKYQEKTQV

-235 LDNVRSSIPENFA
+235 LDNVRSSIPKNFA

-254 DFLKKLDAI
+254 DFLKKLDGI
-263 KEIQWLLDE
+263 KEIQWLLNE
-272 ILSLINHVN
+272 ILSSINHVD
-281 MDSIIKDLNDDKDPY
+281 MDFIIKDLNDDKDPY

-302 FLSAYDPKLREKKG
+302 FLSAYDPKLRESKG

-371 AFRKALETRK
+371 AFRKALEMRK
-381 TSDGGTS
+381 TSDGGIS

-422 KEEFKKPLKENDALQ
+422 KEEFKKPLKENDALK

-449 IAADRGLQPIFEK
+449 IAAYRGLNPIFET
-462 ELKSAQEI
+462 ELLNAQEI
-470 KKDEKILIITGN
+470 KKDENILIITGN

-491 EGLFEWEVRATYGIE
+491 EGLFEWEVKATYGIE
-506 PEFQTIEIERNVK
+506 PEFQTIEIEKKVK
-519 LTDKIKKLLK
+519 LTDKIKALLK
-529 NIQTQNEGDK
+529 NIQTQKQGGK

-550 NLKKLHSKYK
+550 NLKQIHSKYK
-560 LQKEK
+560 LQNEK

-634 ETPQGAKDENVFNI
+634 KTPQGADDENVFNI
-648 MQGVSINLFVKKA
+648 KQGVSINLFVKKA
-661 QATKQ
+661 QTTKQ
-666 KILQKIYYYDV
+666 KIHYYDV
-677 YGERAEKYDF
+677 YGERAEKYAF

-701 APREP
+701 TPREP
-706 FYLLIPQK
+706 FYLLLPLK
-714 TSLLDEYEQGFSVQ
+714 TRLLDEYEQGFSVK
-728 DMFQVGSTGICSQ
+728 DMFQVGGTGICSK
-741 RDHVVFHKDK
+741 RDHVVFHKNK
-751 ESLLK
+751 ESLLE

-766 SELRRIYNIKK
+766 IELCRKYDIGDDSRDWCLNNAVREVETNIK
-777 DGRDWRL
+777 R
-784 EYAIKD
+784 
-790 VKANANNLEE
+790 LEE
-800 YIVSCQYRP
+800 YIVLCQYRP
-809 FDFYYTYYTGKSK
+809 FDYRWTYYTPNSRT
-822 SFIAYPRGE
+822 FLAYPVYD
-831 VFKHMLPP
+831 VFKHMLPHP

-845 PNQTCKNVALNI
+845 PNQTRKNVALI
-857 ARQSKMHGE
+857 TSRRFCQSQK
-866 WRYVMAHKELVDI
+866 
-879 NLIASAGSMGVGY
+879 SGVGFVSNKISGLRTWTCPGMEGGDY
-892 NYPICQFNNP
+892 VNPLYLYHNP
-902 NYTENFTPEFRSFI
+902 NYTENFTPEFRGFI

-922 SFEPLEVLG
+922 SFEPLEILG

-946 EEFLKADYP
+946 EDFLKMDYP
-955 KILFTNNKDL
+955 KILFTENKDL

-984 ESLNHSFEKL
+984 ESLNYSFEKL
-994 KDATIGGS
+994 KDATIGES
-1002 YYKEAH
+1002 YYIEAH
-1008 ERNPIIKKPS
+1008 ERNPTISQKPS
-1018 YNEPEQRLYINHS
+1018 HNEPEQRLYINHS
-1031 AYFRGVSEEIYN
+1031 AYFGGVSQEIYD
-1043 YMIGGYG
+1043 YRIGGYC
-1050 VLDKYLKSHKNES
+1050 VLDKYLKSHKNEP
-1063 CNFDHVSN
+1063 CDFDHVTR

-1099 DSQALMQEI
+1099 DSEALMQEI
-1108 LQNPPPPP
+1108 
-1116 HLIPISP
+1116 
-1123 LSYRAKPKPSEI
+1123 
-1135 LTLMP
+1135 
-1140 HSSAKKQAITI
+1140 
-1151 SIAEAEVQP
+1151 
-1160 SLYSVLPNLALICDR
+1160 
-1175 GSKVSP
+1175 
-1181 ISNVFVTNMLCDLHV
+1181 
-1196 NGSGSYAFL
+1196 
-1205 LYRLE
+1205 

>member
-6 LESIK
+6 LEGIK
-11 DLTPESNELT
+11 NITPESNELT
-21 HRTFLQILLISL
+21 HRGSLENLL
-33 KDDFNTEF
+33 KDLKNNFNTEF
-41 KIEHEPKKDK
+41 EIEHEPKRER
-51 QGGQPDFRVSYQ
+51 GSQPDFRISYQ

-68 YIENKRVGTDLI
+68 YIENKKVGTDLNR
-80 QLLKSDQILKYLEL
+80 LLKSDQVLKYLEL

-100 TDYLNFVWVGKDENN
+100 TDYLNFVWVGKDEENE
-115 APLIKKEISVSS
+115 PLIKRKISVASF
-127 LDELSKP
+127 DELSKP

-145 VELFKSFFNY
+145 IELFKGFFNH

-181 IQYQEKAQV
+181 IQYHEEQQV

-212 ALAQTLTYSL
+212 AFAQTLTYSL

-235 LDNVRSSIPENFA
+235 LDNVRSSIPKNFA

-263 KEIQWLLDE
+263 KEIQWLLNE
-272 ILSLINHVN
+272 ILSLINHVD

-422 KEEFKKPLKENDALQ
+422 KEEFKKPLKENDALK

-449 IAADRGLQPIFEK
+449 IAAYRGLSPIFEK
-462 ELKSAQEI
+462 ELSSAQEI
-470 KKDEKILIITGN
+470 KKDENILIITGN

-491 EGLFEWEVRATYGIE
+491 KGLFEWEVKATYGIE
-506 PEFQTIEIERNVK
+506 PEFQTIETKKNVK
-519 LTDKIKKLLK
+519 LADEIQTLLK
-529 NIQTQNEGDK
+529 NIQKQKESG
-539 SVKNTN
+539 SKN
-545 KDALK
+545 ALK
-550 NLKKLHSKYK
+550 ELKNLHSKYK

-607 RGLRRSLLECYDELY
+607 RGLRRSLLKCYDELY

-661 QATKQ
+661 QTTKP
-666 KILQKIYYYDV
+666 KIFYYDV
-677 YGERAEKYDF
+677 YGERAEKYAF

-706 FYLLIPQK
+706 FYLLIPQE
-714 TSLLDEYEQGFSVQ
+714 TPLLEEYEQGFSVQ
-728 DMFQVGSTGICSQ
+728 EMFQIGGTGICSK

-766 SELRRIYNIKK
+766 SELRRKYDIG
-777 DGRDWRL
+777 DDSRDWRL
-784 EYAIKD
+784 NNAIREVETNIKR
-790 VKANANNLEE
+790 LEE
-800 YIVSCQYRP
+800 YIVLCQYRP
-809 FDFYYTYYTGKSK
+809 FDYRWTYYTPNSRT
-822 SFIAYPRGE
+822 FLAYPVYD

-839 PTNPKT
+839 PP
-845 PNQTCKNVALNI
+845 PN
-857 ARQSKMHGE
+857 
-866 WRYVMAHKELVDI
+866 
-879 NLIASAGSMGVGY
+879 
-892 NYPICQFNNP
+892 
-902 NYTENFTPEFRSFI
+902 
-916 DKHYNH
+916 
-922 SFEPLEVLG
+922 
-931 YIYALLYSPNYRKRY
+931 
-946 EEFLKADYP
+946 
-955 KILFTNNKDL
+955 
-965 FRVLSLLGIE
+965 
-975 LIGLHVLNQ
+975 
-984 ESLNHSFEKL
+984 
-994 KDATIGGS
+994 
-1002 YYKEAH
+1002 
-1008 ERNPIIKKPS
+1008 KP
-1018 YNEPEQRLYINHS
+1018 
-1031 AYFRGVSEEIYN
+1031 
-1043 YMIGGYG
+1043 
-1050 VLDKYLKSHKNES
+1050 
-1063 CNFDHVSN
+1063 
-1071 IIKVIARTI
+1071 
-1080 EIQKTLGFLT
+1080 
-1090 SDLPHLKGN
+1090 
-1099 DSQALMQEI
+1099 
-1108 LQNPPPPP
+1108 
-1116 HLIPISP
+1116 
-1123 LSYRAKPKPSEI
+1123 
-1135 LTLMP
+1135 
-1140 HSSAKKQAITI
+1140 
-1151 SIAEAEVQP
+1151 
-1160 SLYSVLPNLALICDR
+1160 
-1175 GSKVSP
+1175 
-1181 ISNVFVTNMLCDLHV
+1181 
-1196 NGSGSYAFL
+1196 
-1205 LYRLE
+1205 

>member
-6 LESIK
+6 LEGIK
-11 DLTPESNELT
+11 DLTPEKNELT
-21 HRTFLQILLISL
+21 HRLFLHNLLDKL
-33 KDDFNTEF
+33 KNHFNKEF
-41 KIEHEPKKDK
+41 KIEHEPERK
-51 QGGQPDFRVSYQ
+51 QGSQPDFRVSFQ

-68 YIENKRVGTDLI
+68 YIENKRVGTDLRKI
-80 QLLKSDQILKYLEL
+80 VESEKSKQILKYLEL

-100 TDYLNFVWVGKDENN
+100 TDYLNFMWVGKDENN
-115 APLIKKEISVSS
+115 EPLIKREISIASP
-127 LDELSKP
+127 DELSKS
-134 LKPNPQTECDL
+134 LKPNPQTERDL
-145 VELFKSFFNY
+145 IELFKSFFNY

-181 IQYQEKAQV
+181 IQYHEEQQV
-190 SSIFNNFKEY
+190 SSIFKNFKEY

-212 ALAQTLTYSL
+212 AFAQTLTYSL

-235 LDNVRSSIPENFA
+235 LDNVRSSIPKNFA

-263 KEIQWLLDE
+263 KEIQWLLNE
-272 ILSLINHVN
+272 ILSSINHVD
-281 MDSIIKDLNDDKDPY
+281 MDSILKDLNDDKDPY

-323 VVKFIINALDSLLK
+323 VVEFIINALDSLLK

-371 AFRKALETRK
+371 AFRKALEVRK

-449 IAADRGLQPIFEK
+449 IVAYRGLSPIFEK
-462 ELKSAQEI
+462 ELSNAQEI
-470 KKDEKILIITGN
+470 KKNENILIITGN
-482 PPYSGASSN
+482 PPYSGASEN
-491 EGLFEWEVRATYGIE
+491 EGLFEWEVKATYGIE
-506 PEFQTIEIERNVK
+506 PEFQTIEMEKNVK
-519 LTDKIKKLLK
+519 LTDKIQTLLK
-529 NIQTQNEGDK
+529 NIQKQKESG
-539 SVKNTN
+539 SKN
-545 KDALK
+545 ALK
-550 NLKKLHSKYK
+550 ELKNLHSKYK

-661 QATKQ
+661 QTTKQ
-666 KILQKIYYYDV
+666 KIHYCDV
-677 YGERAEKYDF
+677 YGERAEKYAF

-693 NSIEWLEL
+693 NSIEWLEI
-701 APREP
+701 APRAP
-706 FYLLIPQK
+706 FYLLLPLK
-714 TSLLDEYEQGFSVQ
+714 TPLLDEYEQGFSVQ

-766 SELRRIYNIKK
+766 SELRRKYDIKK

-845 PNQTCKNVALNI
+845 PNQTRKNVALNI

-866 WRYVMAHKELVDI
+866 WRYVMVHKELVDI

-892 NYPICQFNNP
+892 NYPLYQFNNP

-922 SFEPLEVLG
+922 HFEPLEVLG

-946 EEFLKADYP
+946 EDFLKADYP
-955 KILFTNNKDL
+955 KILFTKNKDL
-965 FRVLSLLGIE
+965 FRALSLLGIE
-975 LIGLHVLNQ
+975 LIGLHVLNK
-984 ESLNHSFEKL
+984 ESLNYSFNKL
-994 KDATIGGS
+994 KDATIGES

-1008 ERNPIIKKPS
+1008 DRIIKKPS

-1031 AYFRGVSEEIYN
+1031 AYFRGVSQEIYD
-1043 YMIGGYG
+1043 YRIGGYG

-1063 CNFDHVSN
+1063 CDFDHVSN
-1071 IIKVIARTI
+1071 IIKVIVRTI

-1099 DSQALMQEI
+1099 DSKALMQEI

-1116 HLIPISP
+1116 FNANI
-1123 LSYRAKPKPSEI
+1123 
-1135 LTLMP
+1135 
-1140 HSSAKKQAITI
+1140 
-1151 SIAEAEVQP
+1151 
-1160 SLYSVLPNLALICDR
+1160 ALILSRQAKAIGDFDFNAAFISKEASDNNIYRR
-1175 GSKVSP
+1175 GG
-1181 ISNVFVTNMLCDLHV
+1181 
-1196 NGSGSYAFL
+1196 GSAFPL
-1205 LYRLE
+1205 FCLA

>member
-11 DLTPESNELT
+11 DLTTEKNELT
-21 HRTFLQILLISL
+21 HRLSLHNLLSRL
-33 KDDFNTEF
+33 KDHFNKEF
-41 KIEHEPKKDK
+41 KIEHEPKKE
-51 QGGQPDFRVSYQ
+51 QGSQPDFRVSFQ

-68 YIENKRVGTDLI
+68 YIENKRAGVNLR
-80 QLLKSDQILKYLEL
+80 QLLKSDQIRKYLEL

-100 TDYLNFVWVGKDENN
+100 TDYLNFMWVGKDENN
-115 APLIKKEISVSS
+115 APLIKKEISIASP
-127 LDELSKP
+127 DELSKP
-134 LKPNPQTECDL
+134 LKPKPQTERDL
-145 VELFKSFFNY
+145 IEMFKSFFNH

-170 SAPTKYLKDAL
+170 SPHTRYLKDAL
-181 IQYQEKAQV
+181 IKYQEEAQV

-235 LDNVRSSIPENFA
+235 LDNVRSSIPKNFA

-254 DFLKKLDAI
+254 DFLKKLDEI
-263 KEIQWLLDE
+263 KEIQWLLNE
-272 ILSLINHVN
+272 ILSSINHVD
-281 MDSIIKDLNDDKDPY
+281 MDSILKDLNDDKDPY

-302 FLSAYDPKLREKKG
+302 FLSAYDPKLRESKG

-371 AFRKALETRK
+371 AFRKALEVRK
-381 TSDGGTS
+381 TSDGGIS

-422 KEEFKKPLKENDALQ
+422 KEEFKKPLKENDALK

-449 IAADRGLQPIFEK
+449 IVAHRGLQPIFET

-470 KKDEKILIITGN
+470 KKDENILIITGN

-491 EGLFEWEVRATYGIE
+491 EGLFEWEVKATYGIE
-506 PEFQTIEIERNVK
+506 PEFQTIEIEKKVK
-519 LTDKIKKLLK
+519 LTDKIKTLLK
-529 NIQTQNEGDK
+529 NIQTQKQGDK

-550 NLKKLHSKYK
+550 SLKQIHSKYK
-560 LQKEK
+560 LQNEK

-607 RGLRRSLLECYDELY
+607 RGLRCSLLECYDELY

-634 ETPQGAKDENVFNI
+634 KTPQGADDENVFNI
-648 MQGVSINLFVKKA
+648 KQGVSINLFVKNP
-661 QATKQ
+661 QTTKQ
-666 KILQKIYYYDV
+666 KIHYYDV
-677 YGERAEKYDF
+677 YGERAEKYAF

-701 APREP
+701 IPREP
-706 FYLLIPQK
+706 FYLLLPLQ
-714 TSLLDEYEQGFSVQ
+714 THLLDEYEQGFSVK
-728 DMFQVGSTGICSQ
+728 DMFQISSVGIVTG
-741 RDHVVFHKDK
+741 RDRIFIANNT
-751 ESLLK
+751 ESLKEQVLK
-756 LLKDFSTLEP
+756 YCNEFNEQC
-766 SELRRIYNIKK
+766 
-777 DGRDWRL
+777 
-784 EYAIKD
+784 IKD
-790 VKANANNLEE
+790 
-800 YIVSCQYRP
+800 IHYRP
-809 FDFYYTYYTGKSK
+809 FDIRKVYYDTKKLERARENT
-822 SFIAYPRGE
+822 
-831 VFKHMLPP
+831 FKHMLPP
-839 PTNPKT
+839 PNKTKT
-845 PNQTCKNVALNI
+845 PNQTRKNVALI
-857 ARQSKMHGE
+857 TSRRFCQSQK
-866 WRYVMAHKELVDI
+866 
-879 NLIASAGSMGVGY
+879 SGVGFVSNKISDLRTWTCPGMEGGDY
-892 NYPICQFNNP
+892 VNPLYHNP
-902 NYTENFTPEFRSFI
+902 NYTENFTPKFRDFI

-922 SFEPLEVLG
+922 SFEPLEILG

-946 EEFLKADYP
+946 EGFLKNDYP
-955 KILFTNNKDL
+955 KILFTENKDL
-965 FRVLSLLGIE
+965 FRALSLLGIE

-984 ESLNHSFEKL
+984 ESLNYSFEKL
-994 KDATIGGS
+994 KDATIGES
-1002 YYKEAH
+1002 YYIEAH

-1018 YNEPEQRLYINHS
+1018 HNEPEKRLYINHS
-1031 AYFRGVSEEIYN
+1031 AYFRGVSQEIYD
-1043 YMIGGYG
+1043 YRIGGYC
-1050 VLDKYLKSHKNES
+1050 VLDKYLKSHKNER
-1063 CNFDHVSN
+1063 CDFDRVSN
-1071 IIKVIARTI
+1071 IIKIIACTI

-1099 DSQALMQEI
+1099 DSEALMQEI
-1108 LQNPPPPP
+1108 LQNPPPPPPPP

-1123 LSYRAKPKPSEI
+1123 LSYRAKPKPSET
-1135 LTLMP
+1135 LTLMA
-1140 HSSAKKQAITI
+1140 HSSAKKRAITT
-1151 SIAEAEVQP
+1151 STAEAGEQP
-1160 SLYSVLPNLALICDR
+1160 SLYSVSPNLALICDR
-1175 GSKVSP
+1175 GSKVSL
-1181 ISNVFVTNMLCDLHV
+1181 ISNLFVTNMLCDLHV

-1205 LYRLE
+1205 LYRLT

>member
-11 DLTPESNELT
+11 DLTTEKNELT
-21 HRTFLQILLISL
+21 HRLSLHNLLNRL
-33 KDDFNTEF
+33 KDNFNKEF
-41 KIEHEPKKDK
+41 KIEHEPKKE
-51 QGGQPDFRVSYQ
+51 QGSQPDFRVSFQ

-68 YIENKRVGTDLI
+68 YIENKRVGTDLR
-80 QLLKSDQILKYLEL
+80 QLSKSDQIRKYLEL

-115 APLIKKEISVSS
+115 APFTKKEISVAS

-134 LKPNPQTECDL
+134 LKPKPQTERDL
-145 VELFKSFFNY
+145 IELFKSFFNH
-155 EAAPITNAKD
+155 EAAPIANAKD

-170 SAPTKYLKDAL
+170 SPRTSYLKDAL
-181 IQYQEKAQV
+181 IKYQEKTQV

-235 LDNVRSSIPENFA
+235 LDNVRSSIPKNFA

-254 DFLKKLDAI
+254 DFLKKLDEI
-263 KEIQWLLDE
+263 KEIQWLLNE
-272 ILSLINHVN
+272 ILNSINHVD
-281 MDSIIKDLNDDKDPY
+281 MDSILKDLNDDKDPY

-302 FLSAYDPKLREKKG
+302 FLSAYDPKLRESKG

-323 VVKFIINALDSLLK
+323 VVEFIINALDSLLK

-422 KEEFKKPLKENDALQ
+422 KEEFKKPLKENDALK

-449 IAADRGLQPIFEK
+449 IAAHRGLQPIFEK

-470 KKDEKILIITGN
+470 KKNENILIITGN

-491 EGLFEWEVRATYGIE
+491 EGLFEWEVKATYGIE
-506 PEFQTIEIERNVK
+506 PEFQTIEIEKKVK
-519 LTDKIKKLLK
+519 LTDKIQTLLK
-529 NIQTQNEGDK
+529 NIQKQKESDTKKQSDTK
-539 SVKNTN
+539 K
-545 KDALK
+545 ALK
-550 NLKKLHSKYK
+550 ELKNLHSKYK
-560 LQKEK
+560 LQNEK

-634 ETPQGAKDENVFNI
+634 KTPQGTKDENVFNI

-661 QATKQ
+661 QTTKQ
-666 KILQKIYYYDV
+666 KIHYYDV

-706 FYLLIPQK
+706 FYLLIPQE
-714 TSLLDEYEQGFSVQ
+714 TPLLEEYEQGFSVQ
-728 DMFQVGSTGICSQ
+728 DMFQVGGTGICSK

-766 SELRRIYNIKK
+766 SELRRKYDIG
-777 DGRDWRL
+777 DDSRDWRL
-784 EYAIKD
+784 NNAIREVETNIKR
-790 VKANANNLEE
+790 LEE
-800 YIVSCQYRP
+800 YIVLCQYRP
-809 FDFYYTYYTGKSK
+809 FDYRWTYYTSN
-822 SFIAYPRGE
+822 SRTFLAYPVYD

-845 PNQTCKNVALNI
+845 PNQTHKNVTLI
-857 ARQSKMHGE
+857 TSRRFCQSQK
-866 WRYVMAHKELVDI
+866 
-879 NLIASAGSMGVGY
+879 SGVGFVSNKISDLRTWTCPGMEGGDY
-892 NYPICQFNNP
+892 VNPLYHNP

-916 DKHYNH
+916 DKHYSH
-922 SFEPLEVLG
+922 SFEPLEILG
-931 YIYALLYSPNYRKRY
+931 YIYALLYSPNYCKRY
-946 EEFLKADYP
+946 EDFLKIDYP

-965 FRVLSLLGIE
+965 FRALSLLGIE
-975 LIGLHVLNQ
+975 LIGLHVLNE
-984 ESLNHSFEKL
+984 ESLNYSFEKL
-994 KDATIGGS
+994 KDATIGES
-1002 YYKEAH
+1002 YYIEAH
-1008 ERNPIIKKPS
+1008 KPDSIIKKPS
-1018 YNEPEQRLYINHS
+1018 HNEQRLYINHS
-1031 AYFRGVSEEIYN
+1031 AYFRGESQEIYD
-1043 YMIGGYG
+1043 YRIGGYG
-1050 VLDKYLKSHKNES
+1050 VLDKYLKSHKNEP
-1063 CNFDHVSN
+1063 CDFDHVTR

-1080 EIQKTLGFLT
+1080 EIQKTLGLLT
-1090 SDLPHLKGN
+1090 SDLPYLKGN

-1123 LSYRAKPKPSEI
+1123 LSYRAKPKPSEN

-1140 HSSAKKQAITI
+1140 HSSAKKRAITT
-1151 SIAEAEVQP
+1151 STAEAGEQL
-1160 SLYSVLPNLALICDR
+1160 SLYSALPNLALICDR
-1175 GSKVSP
+1175 GSKVGP
-1181 ISNVFVTNMLCDLHV
+1181 ISNLFVTNMLCDLHV

-1205 LYRLE
+1205 LYRLT

>member
-6 LESIK
+6 LEGIK

-21 HRTFLQILLISL
+21 HRLFLHNLLDKL
-33 KDDFNTEF
+33 KNHFNKEF
-41 KIEHEPKKDK
+41 KIEHEPERK
-51 QGGQPDFRVSYQ
+51 QGSQPDFRISYQ

-68 YIENKRVGTDLI
+68 YIENKRVGTDLS
-80 QLLKSDQILKYLEL
+80 QLLKSDQVLKYLEL

-100 TDYLNFVWVGKDENN
+100 TDYLNFMWVGKDENN
-115 APLIKKEISVSS
+115 APLTKKEISVAS

-134 LKPNPQTECDL
+134 QPKP
-145 VELFKSFFNY
+145 
-155 EAAPITNAKD
+155 
-165 FATHL
+165 L
-170 SAPTKYLKDAL
+170 SAPTKYLKGAL
-181 IQYQEKAQV
+181 ITYQKDEQV
-190 SSIFNNFKEY
+190 SSIFKNFKEY

-235 LDNVRSSIPENFA
+235 LDNVRSSIPKNFA

-263 KEIQWLLDE
+263 KEIQWLLNE
-272 ILSLINHVN
+272 ILSLINHVD
-281 MDSIIKDLNDDKDPY
+281 MDSILKDLNDDKDPY

-337 THFKDA
+337 TRFKDA

-422 KEEFKKPLKENDALQ
+422 KEEFKKPLKENDALK

-449 IAADRGLQPIFEK
+449 IVAYRGLSPIFEK
-462 ELKSAQEI
+462 ELLNAQEI
-470 KKDEKILIITGN
+470 KKNENILIITGN

-491 EGLFEWEVRATYGIE
+491 EGLFEWEVKATYGIE
-506 PEFQTIEIERNVK
+506 PEFQTIEIEKNVK
-519 LTDKIKKLLK
+519 LTDKIQTLLN
-529 NIQTQNEGDK
+529 NIQKQKESG
-539 SVKNTN
+539 SKN
-545 KDALK
+545 ALK
-550 NLKKLHSKYK
+550 ELKSLHSKYK

-607 RGLRRSLLECYDELY
+607 RGLRHSLLECYDELY
-622 ILNLHGNARKKE
+622 ILNLHGNTRKKE
-634 ETPQGAKDENVFNI
+634 KTPQGAKDENVFNI

-661 QATKQ
+661 QATM
-666 KILQKIYYYDV
+666 QKIYYYDV
-677 YGERAEKYDF
+677 YGERAEKYAF

-701 APREP
+701 APRVP
-706 FYLLIPQK
+706 FYSLIPQE
-714 TSLLDEYEQGFSVQ
+714 TPLLEEYEQGFSVQ
-728 DMFQVGSTGICSQ
+728 DMFQISSVGIVTG
-741 RDHVVFHKDK
+741 KDRIFIANNT
-751 ESLLK
+751 ESLKEQVLK
-756 LLKDFSTLEP
+756 YCNEFNEQCVKD
-766 SELRRIYNIKK
+766 IH
-777 DGRDWRL
+777 
-784 EYAIKD
+784 
-790 VKANANNLEE
+790 
-800 YIVSCQYRP
+800 YRP
-809 FDFYYTYYTGKSK
+809 FDIRKVYYDTKKLERAREKT
-822 SFIAYPRGE
+822 
-831 VFKHMLPP
+831 FKHMLPPPP

-845 PNQTCKNVALNI
+845 PNQTRKNVALNTP
-857 ARQSKMHGE
+857 RQLKNNDKSWTQCFISSH
-866 WRYVMAHKELVDI
+866 I
-879 NLIASAGSMGVGY
+879 NDQGLSSGGNGAGV
-892 NYPICQFNNP
+892 NYPLYQFNNP

-916 DKHYNH
+916 DKHYSH
-922 SFEPLEVLG
+922 HFEPLEVLG

-946 EEFLKADYP
+946 EDFLKADYP

-965 FRVLSLLGIE
+965 FRALSLLGIE
-975 LIGLHVLNQ
+975 LIGLHVLNK
-984 ESLNHSFEKL
+984 ESLNYGFEKL
-994 KDATIGGS
+994 KDATIGES
-1002 YYKEAH
+1002 CYKEAH
-1008 ERNPIIKKPS
+1008 DRIIKKPA
-1018 YNEPEQRLYINHS
+1018 YNESEQQLYINHS
-1031 AYFRGVSEEIYN
+1031 AYFRGVSQEIYD
-1043 YMIGGYG
+1043 YRIGGYG
-1050 VLDKYLKSHKNES
+1050 VLDKYLKSHKDES
-1063 CNFDHVSN
+1063 CKFDHVSN
-1071 IIKVIARTI
+1071 IIKIIARTI

-1090 SDLPHLKGN
+1090 SDLPNLKGN
-1099 DSQALMQEI
+1099 DSKALIQEI

-1116 HLIPISP
+1116 I
-1123 LSYRAKPKPSEI
+1123 
-1135 LTLMP
+1135 
-1140 HSSAKKQAITI
+1140 
-1151 SIAEAEVQP
+1151 
-1160 SLYSVLPNLALICDR
+1160 
-1175 GSKVSP
+1175 
-1181 ISNVFVTNMLCDLHV
+1181 
-1196 NGSGSYAFL
+1196 
-1205 LYRLE
+1205 

>member
-11 DLTPESNELT
+11 DLTPEKNELT
-21 HRTFLQILLISL
+21 HRLFLHNLLDKL
-33 KDDFNTEF
+33 KNHFNKEF
-41 KIEHEPKKDK
+41 KIEHEPKRD
-51 QGGQPDFRVSYQ
+51 QGSQPDFRVSYQ

-68 YIENKRVGTDLI
+68 YIENKRAGENLS
-80 QLLKSDQILKYLEL
+80 QLLKSDQVLKYLEL

-115 APLIKKEISVSS
+115 APLIKKEISVAS

-134 LKPNPQTECDL
+134 LKPKPQTERDL
-145 VELFKSFFNY
+145 IELFKSFFNH
-155 EAAPITNAKD
+155 EAVPIANAKD

-170 SAPTKYLKDAL
+170 SPRTKYLKDAL
-181 IQYQEKAQV
+181 IKYQEKAQV

-235 LDNVRSSIPENFA
+235 LDNVRSSIPKNFA

-254 DFLKKLDAI
+254 DFLKKLDEI
-263 KEIQWLLDE
+263 EEIQWLLNE
-272 ILSLINHVN
+272 ILSSINHVD
-281 MDSIIKDLNDDKDPY
+281 MDSILKDLNDDKDPY

-302 FLSAYDPKLREKKG
+302 FLSAYDPKLRESKG

-371 AFRKALETRK
+371 AFRKALEMRK

-449 IAADRGLQPIFEK
+449 IAAHRGLQPIFEK

-470 KKDEKILIITGN
+470 KKDENILIITGN

-491 EGLFEWEVRATYGIE
+491 EGLFEWEVKATYGIE
-506 PEFQTIEIERNVK
+506 PEFQTIEIEKNVK
-519 LTDKIKKLLK
+519 LTDKIKTLLSSVQIQKQSGSKNALKELK
-529 NIQTQNEGDK
+529 N
-539 SVKNTN
+539 
-545 KDALK
+545 
-550 NLKKLHSKYK
+550 LHSKYK

-661 QATKQ
+661 QVVKQ
-666 KILQKIYYYDV
+666 KIHYYDV
-677 YGERAEKYDF
+677 YGQRAEKYAF

-693 NSIEWLEL
+693 NSINWLEL
-701 APREP
+701 APRGP
-706 FYLLIPQK
+706 FYLLLPLK
-714 TSLLDEYEQGFSVQ
+714 TPLLEEYEQGFSVQ
-728 DMFQVGSTGICSQ
+728 DMFQVGGTGICSQ

-766 SELRRIYNIKK
+766 SELRKKYNIKK

-809 FDFYYTYYTGKSK
+809 FDFYYTYYTSKSK

-839 PTNPKT
+839 PPPTNPKT
-845 PNQTCKNVALNI
+845 PNQTRKNVALI
-857 ARQSKMHGE
+857 TSRRFCQSQK
-866 WRYVMAHKELVDI
+866 
-879 NLIASAGSMGVGY
+879 SGVGFVSNKISDLRTWTCPGMEGGDY
-892 NYPICQFNNP
+892 VNPLYHNP

-916 DKHYNH
+916 DKHYSH

-946 EEFLKADYP
+946 EDFLKADYP

-965 FRVLSLLGIE
+965 FMALSLLGIE
-975 LIGLHVLNQ
+975 LIGLHVLNK
-984 ESLNHSFEKL
+984 ESLNYSFEKL
-994 KDATIGGS
+994 KDATIGES

-1008 ERNPIIKKPS
+1008 DRIIKEPA
-1018 YNEPEQRLYINHS
+1018 YNEPELYINHS
-1031 AYFRGVSEEIYN
+1031 AYFRGVSEEIYH
-1043 YMIGGYG
+1043 YMIGGYS
-1050 VLDKYLKSHKNES
+1050 VFRQVFK
-1063 CNFDHVSN
+1063 
-1071 IIKVIARTI
+1071 
-1080 EIQKTLGFLT
+1080 
-1090 SDLPHLKGN
+1090 
-1099 DSQALMQEI
+1099 
-1108 LQNPPPPP
+1108 
-1116 HLIPISP
+1116 
-1123 LSYRAKPKPSEI
+1123 KP
-1135 LTLMP
+1135 
-1140 HSSAKKQAITI
+1140 
-1151 SIAEAEVQP
+1151 
-1160 SLYSVLPNLALICDR
+1160 
-1175 GSKVSP
+1175 
-1181 ISNVFVTNMLCDLHV
+1181 
-1196 NGSGSYAFL
+1196 
-1205 LYRLE
+1205 

>member
-11 DLTPESNELT
+11 DLTPEKNELT
-21 HRTFLQILLISL
+21 HRLSLHNLLNRL
-33 KDDFNTEF
+33 KDHFNKEF
-41 KIEHEPKKDK
+41 KIEHEPKKE
-51 QGGQPDFRVSYQ
+51 QGSQPDFRVSFQ

-68 YIENKRVGTDLI
+68 YIENKRAGANLS

-100 TDYLNFVWVGKDENN
+100 TDYLNFAWVGKDENN
-115 APLIKKEISVSS
+115 APLIKKEISVASP
-127 LDELSKP
+127 DELSKP
-134 LKPNPQTECDL
+134 LKPKPQTERDL
-145 VELFKSFFNY
+145 IELFKSFFNH

-170 SAPTKYLKDAL
+170 SPRTRYLKDAL
-181 IQYQEKAQV
+181 IKYQEKTQV

-235 LDNVRSSIPENFA
+235 LDNVRSSIPKNFA

-254 DFLKKLDAI
+254 DFLKKLDEI
-263 KEIQWLLDE
+263 QEIQWLLNE
-272 ILSLINHVN
+272 ILSSINHVD
-281 MDSIIKDLNDDKDPY
+281 MDSILKDLNDDKDPY

-302 FLSAYDPKLREKKG
+302 FLSAYDPKLRESKG

-381 TSDGGTS
+381 TSDGGIS

-422 KEEFKKPLKENDALQ
+422 KEEFKKPLKEDDALK

-449 IAADRGLQPIFEK
+449 IAAYRGLNPIFET

-470 KKDEKILIITGN
+470 KKDENILIITGN

-491 EGLFEWEVRATYGIE
+491 EGLFEWEVKATYGIE
-506 PEFQTIEIERNVK
+506 PEFQTIEIEKKVK
-519 LTDKIKKLLK
+519 LTDKIKKHLK
-529 NIQTQNEGDK
+529 NIQTQKQSDTK
-539 SVKNTN
+539 K
-545 KDALK
+545 ALK
-550 NLKKLHSKYK
+550 ELKNLHSKYK
-560 LQKEK
+560 LQNEK

-607 RGLRRSLLECYDELY
+607 RGLRHSLLECYDELY

-634 ETPQGAKDENVFNI
+634 KTPQGAKDENVFNI

-661 QATKQ
+661 QTTKQ
-666 KILQKIYYYDV
+666 KIHYYDV
-677 YGERAEKYDF
+677 YGERAEKYAF

-706 FYLLIPQK
+706 FYLLIPQE
-714 TSLLDEYEQGFSVQ
+714 TPLLEEYEQGFSVQ
-728 DMFQVGSTGICSQ
+728 DMFQVGGTGICSK

-766 SELRRIYNIKK
+766 SELRRKYDIG
-777 DGRDWRL
+777 DDSRDWRL
-784 EYAIKD
+784 NNAIREVETNIKR
-790 VKANANNLEE
+790 LEE
-800 YIVSCQYRP
+800 YIVLCQYRP
-809 FDFYYTYYTGKSK
+809 FDYRWTYYTSN
-822 SFIAYPRGE
+822 SRTFLAYPVYD

-839 PTNPKT
+839 QQNPKT
-845 PNQTCKNVALNI
+845 PNQTRKNVALI
-857 ARQSKMHGE
+857 TSRRFCQSQK
-866 WRYVMAHKELVDI
+866 
-879 NLIASAGSMGVGY
+879 SGVGFVSNKISDLRTWTCPGMERGDY
-892 NYPICQFNNP
+892 VNPLYHNP

-946 EEFLKADYP
+946 EDFLKADYP

-975 LIGLHVLNQ
+975 LIGLHVLNE
-984 ESLNHSFEKL
+984 ESLNYSFEKL
-994 KDATIGGS
+994 KDTTIGES
-1002 YYKEAH
+1002 CYKEAH
-1008 ERNPIIKKPS
+1008 DRNPIIKKPLH
-1018 YNEPEQRLYINHS
+1018 NEPEQRLYINHS
-1031 AYFRGVSEEIYN
+1031 AYFRGVSQEIYD

-1050 VLDKYLKSHKNES
+1050 VLDKYLKSHKDEP
-1063 CNFDHVSN
+1063 CDFDHVSN

-1116 HLIPISP
+1116 PFNTNI
-1123 LSYRAKPKPSEI
+1123 
-1135 LTLMP
+1135 
-1140 HSSAKKQAITI
+1140 
-1151 SIAEAEVQP
+1151 
-1160 SLYSVLPNLALICDR
+1160 ALILSRQAKAIGDFDFNAAFISKGASDNNIYRR
-1175 GSKVSP
+1175 GG
-1181 ISNVFVTNMLCDLHV
+1181 
-1196 NGSGSYAFL
+1196 GSAFPL
-1205 LYRLE
+1205 FCIT

>member
-21 HRTFLQILLISL
+21 HRAFLQILLKGL
-33 KDDFNTEF
+33 KDHFNKEF
-41 KIEHEPKKDK
+41 KIEHEPKRDK

-68 YIENKRVGTDLI
+68 YIENKRAGTNLR
-80 QLLKSDQILKYLEL
+80 QLLKSDQIRKYLEL

-100 TDYLNFVWVGKDENN
+100 TDYLNFMWVGKDEENK
-115 APLIKKEISVSS
+115 PSIKRKISIASPE
-127 LDELSKP
+127 ELSKP
-134 LKPNPQTECDL
+134 LKPKPQTERDL
-145 VELFKSFFNY
+145 IELFRGFFNH

-165 FATHL
+165 FANAL
-170 SAPTKYLKDAL
+170 SAPTRYLKDAL
-181 IQYQEKAQV
+181 IQYQKDDQV
-190 SSIFNNFKEY
+190 SSIFKNFKEY

-212 ALAQTLTYSL
+212 AFAQTLTYSL
-222 FLAKLNHP
+222 FIAKLNHP
-230 FEKIN
+230 FEKIDLN
-235 LDNVRSSIPENFA
+235 NVRSSIPKNFA

-254 DFLKKLDAI
+254 DFLKKLDEI

-272 ILSLINHVN
+272 ILSSINHVD
-281 MDSIIKDLNDDKDPY
+281 MDFIIKDLNDDKDPY

-302 FLSAYDPKLREKKG
+302 FLSAYDPKLRESKG

-371 AFRKALETRK
+371 AFRKALEMRK
-381 TSDGGTS
+381 TSDGGIS

-422 KEEFKKPLKENDALQ
+422 KEEFKKPLKENDALK

-449 IAADRGLQPIFEK
+449 IAAYRGLSPIFEK
-462 ELKSAQEI
+462 ELSSAQEI
-470 KKDEKILIITGN
+470 KKDENILIITGN

-491 EGLFEWEVRATYGIE
+491 KGLFEWEVKATYGIE
-506 PEFQTIEIERNVK
+506 PEFQTIETKKNVK
-519 LTDKIKKLLK
+519 LADEIQTLLK
-529 NIQTQNEGDK
+529 NVQTQKE
-539 SVKNTN
+539 SSS

-550 NLKKLHSKYK
+550 ALKNLHSKHK

-634 ETPQGAKDENVFNI
+634 ETPQGATDENVFNI

-661 QATKQ
+661 QTIKQ
-666 KILQKIYYYDV
+666 KICYYDV
-677 YGERAEKYDF
+677 YGERAEKYAF

-693 NSIEWLEL
+693 NSIEWLEFT
-701 APREP
+701 PREP
-706 FYLLIPQK
+706 FYLLIPQE
-714 TSLLDEYEQGFSVQ
+714 TPLLEEYEQGFSVQ
-728 DMFQVGSTGICSQ
+728 DMFQVGGTGICSK

-766 SELRRIYNIKK
+766 SELCREYNIKDTEGWK
-777 DGRDWRL
+777 LGRAIENVKKNQHEL
-784 EYAIKD
+784 EK
-790 VKANANNLEE
+790 

-809 FDFYYTYYTGKSK
+809 FDYRWTYYTDKSCG
-822 SFIAYPRGE
+822 FLARPVYD

-839 PTNPKT
+839 P
-845 PNQTCKNVALNI
+845 
-857 ARQSKMHGE
+857 
-866 WRYVMAHKELVDI
+866 
-879 NLIASAGSMGVGY
+879 
-892 NYPICQFNNP
+892 
-902 NYTENFTPEFRSFI
+902 
-916 DKHYNH
+916 
-922 SFEPLEVLG
+922 
-931 YIYALLYSPNYRKRY
+931 
-946 EEFLKADYP
+946 
-955 KILFTNNKDL
+955 NK
-965 FRVLSLLGIE
+965 
-975 LIGLHVLNQ
+975 
-984 ESLNHSFEKL
+984 
-994 KDATIGGS
+994 
-1002 YYKEAH
+1002 
-1008 ERNPIIKKPS
+1008 P
-1018 YNEPEQRLYINHS
+1018 
-1031 AYFRGVSEEIYN
+1031 
-1043 YMIGGYG
+1043 
-1050 VLDKYLKSHKNES
+1050 
-1063 CNFDHVSN
+1063 
-1071 IIKVIARTI
+1071 
-1080 EIQKTLGFLT
+1080 
-1090 SDLPHLKGN
+1090 
-1099 DSQALMQEI
+1099 
-1108 LQNPPPPP
+1108 
-1116 HLIPISP
+1116 
-1123 LSYRAKPKPSEI
+1123 
-1135 LTLMP
+1135 
-1140 HSSAKKQAITI
+1140 
-1151 SIAEAEVQP
+1151 
-1160 SLYSVLPNLALICDR
+1160 
-1175 GSKVSP
+1175 
-1181 ISNVFVTNMLCDLHV
+1181 
-1196 NGSGSYAFL
+1196 
-1205 LYRLE
+1205 

>member
-11 DLTPESNELT
+11 DLTPEKNELT
-21 HRTFLQILLISL
+21 HRPSLYNLLKGL
-33 KDDFNTEF
+33 KDHFNKEF
-41 KIEHEPKKDK
+41 KIEHEPKRD
-51 QGGQPDFRVSYQ
+51 QGSQPDFRVSFQ

-68 YIENKRVGTDLI
+68 YIENKRAGTNLS

-100 TDYLNFVWVGKDENN
+100 TDYLNFMWVGKDENN
-115 APLIKKEISVSS
+115 APFIKKEISVAS

-134 LKPNPQTECDL
+134 LKPNPQTERDL
-145 VELFKSFFNY
+145 IELFKSFFNY

-181 IQYQEKAQV
+181 ITYQKDDQV
-190 SSIFNNFKEY
+190 SSIFKNFKEY

-212 ALAQTLTYSL
+212 AFAQTLTYSL

-235 LDNVRSSIPENFA
+235 LDNVRSSIPKNFA

-263 KEIQWLLDE
+263 KEIQWLLNE
-272 ILSLINHVN
+272 ILSLINHVD
-281 MDSIIKDLNDDKDPY
+281 MDSILKDLNDDKDPY

-302 FLSAYDPKLREKKG
+302 FLSTYDPKLREKKG

-323 VVKFIINALDSLLK
+323 VVEFIINTLDSLLK
-337 THFKDA
+337 TRFKDA

-422 KEEFKKPLKENDALQ
+422 KEEFKKPLKENDALK

-449 IAADRGLQPIFEK
+449 IVAYRGLSPIFEK
-462 ELKSAQEI
+462 ELLNAQEI
-470 KKDEKILIITGN
+470 KKDENILIITGN

-491 EGLFEWEVRATYGIE
+491 EGLFEWEVKATYGIE
-506 PEFQTIEIERNVK
+506 PKFQTREIEKNIK
-519 LTDKIKKLLK
+519 LTDKIKTLLSSVQIQKQSGSKNALKELK
-529 NIQTQNEGDK
+529 N
-539 SVKNTN
+539 
-545 KDALK
+545 
-550 NLKKLHSKYK
+550 LHSKYK

-634 ETPQGAKDENVFNI
+634 KTPQGAKDENVFNI

-661 QATKQ
+661 QATK
-666 KILQKIYYYDV
+666 KIYYYDV
-677 YGERAEKYDF
+677 YGERAEKYAF

-714 TSLLDEYEQGFSVQ
+714 TPLLDEYEQGFSVQ
-728 DMFQVGSTGICSQ
+728 DMFQISSVGIATG
-741 RDHVVFHKDK
+741 KDRIFIANNT
-751 ESLLK
+751 ESLKEQVLK
-756 LLKDFSTLEP
+756 YCNEFNEQC
-766 SELRRIYNIKK
+766 
-777 DGRDWRL
+777 
-784 EYAIKD
+784 IKD
-790 VKANANNLEE
+790 
-800 YIVSCQYRP
+800 IHYRP
-809 FDFYYTYYTGKSK
+809 FDIRKVYYDTKKLERARENT
-822 SFIAYPRGE
+822 
-831 VFKHMLPP
+831 FKHMLPP
-839 PTNPKT
+839 PPPT
-845 PNQTCKNVALNI
+845 
-857 ARQSKMHGE
+857 
-866 WRYVMAHKELVDI
+866 
-879 NLIASAGSMGVGY
+879 
-892 NYPICQFNNP
+892 
-902 NYTENFTPEFRSFI
+902 
-916 DKHYNH
+916 
-922 SFEPLEVLG
+922 
-931 YIYALLYSPNYRKRY
+931 
-946 EEFLKADYP
+946 
-955 KILFTNNKDL
+955 
-965 FRVLSLLGIE
+965 
-975 LIGLHVLNQ
+975 
-984 ESLNHSFEKL
+984 
-994 KDATIGGS
+994 
-1002 YYKEAH
+1002 
-1008 ERNPIIKKPS
+1008 KP
-1018 YNEPEQRLYINHS
+1018 
-1031 AYFRGVSEEIYN
+1031 
-1043 YMIGGYG
+1043 
-1050 VLDKYLKSHKNES
+1050 
-1063 CNFDHVSN
+1063 
-1071 IIKVIARTI
+1071 
-1080 EIQKTLGFLT
+1080 
-1090 SDLPHLKGN
+1090 
-1099 DSQALMQEI
+1099 
-1108 LQNPPPPP
+1108 
-1116 HLIPISP
+1116 
-1123 LSYRAKPKPSEI
+1123 
-1135 LTLMP
+1135 
-1140 HSSAKKQAITI
+1140 
-1151 SIAEAEVQP
+1151 
-1160 SLYSVLPNLALICDR
+1160 
-1175 GSKVSP
+1175 
-1181 ISNVFVTNMLCDLHV
+1181 
-1196 NGSGSYAFL
+1196 
-1205 LYRLE
+1205 

>member
-6 LESIK
+6 LEGIK
-11 DLTPESNELT
+11 DLTPEKNELT
-21 HRTFLQILLISL
+21 HRPSLYNLLKNL
-33 KDDFNTEF
+33 KNDFNKEF
-41 KIEHEPKKDK
+41 KIEHEPNRDK

-68 YIENKRVGTDLI
+68 YIENKKVGTNLN

-100 TDYLNFVWVGKDENN
+100 TNYLNFVWVGKDENN
-115 APLIKKEISVSS
+115 EPLIKKEISIASP
-127 LDELSKP
+127 DELSKP
-134 LKPNPQTECDL
+134 LKPNPQTERDL
-145 VELFKSFFNY
+145 IELFKSFFNY

-181 IQYQEKAQV
+181 IQYQKDTQV
-190 SSIFNNFKEY
+190 SSIFKNFKEY

-212 ALAQTLTYSL
+212 AFAQTLTYSL
-222 FLAKLNHP
+222 FIAKLNHP
-230 FEKIN
+230 CEKIN
-235 LDNVRSSIPENFA
+235 LDNVRSSIPKNFA

-263 KEIQWLLDE
+263 KEIQWLLNE
-272 ILSLINHVN
+272 ILSLINHVD

-371 AFRKALETRK
+371 AFRKVLETRK

-422 KEEFKKPLKENDALQ
+422 KEEFKKPLKENDAFQ

-449 IAADRGLQPIFEK
+449 IVAYRGLSPIFEK
-462 ELKSAQEI
+462 ELLNAQEI
-470 KKDEKILIITGN
+470 KKNEKILIITGN

-491 EGLFEWEVRATYGIE
+491 EGLFEWEVKATYGIE

-519 LTDKIKKLLK
+519 LTDKIQTLLN
-529 NIQTQNEGDK
+529 NIQKQKESGSKNAPK
-539 SVKNTN
+539 SGS

-550 NLKKLHSKYK
+550 ALKSLHSKYK

-607 RGLRRSLLECYDELY
+607 RGLRRSLLECYNELY

-661 QATKQ
+661 QTTKQ
-666 KILQKIYYYDV
+666 KIHYYDV
-677 YGERAEKYDF
+677 YGQRAEKYAF

-693 NSIEWLEL
+693 NSIEWLEI
-701 APREP
+701 APRKP
-706 FYLLIPQK
+706 FYLLIPQE
-714 TSLLDEYEQGFSVQ
+714 TPLLEEYEQGFSVQ
-728 DMFQVGSTGICSQ
+728 EMFQVGGTGICSK

-766 SELRRIYNIKK
+766 SELRRKYDIE
-777 DGRDWRL
+777 DDSRDWRL
-784 EYAIKD
+784 NNAIREVETNIKR
-790 VKANANNLEE
+790 LEE
-800 YIVSCQYRP
+800 YIVLCQYRP
-809 FDFYYTYYTGKSK
+809 FDYRWTYYTPNSRT
-822 SFIAYPRGE
+822 FLAYPVYD

-839 PTNPKT
+839 P
-845 PNQTCKNVALNI
+845 PN
-857 ARQSKMHGE
+857 
-866 WRYVMAHKELVDI
+866 
-879 NLIASAGSMGVGY
+879 
-892 NYPICQFNNP
+892 
-902 NYTENFTPEFRSFI
+902 
-916 DKHYNH
+916 
-922 SFEPLEVLG
+922 
-931 YIYALLYSPNYRKRY
+931 
-946 EEFLKADYP
+946 
-955 KILFTNNKDL
+955 
-965 FRVLSLLGIE
+965 
-975 LIGLHVLNQ
+975 
-984 ESLNHSFEKL
+984 
-994 KDATIGGS
+994 
-1002 YYKEAH
+1002 
-1008 ERNPIIKKPS
+1008 KP
-1018 YNEPEQRLYINHS
+1018 
-1031 AYFRGVSEEIYN
+1031 
-1043 YMIGGYG
+1043 
-1050 VLDKYLKSHKNES
+1050 
-1063 CNFDHVSN
+1063 
-1071 IIKVIARTI
+1071 
-1080 EIQKTLGFLT
+1080 
-1090 SDLPHLKGN
+1090 
-1099 DSQALMQEI
+1099 
-1108 LQNPPPPP
+1108 
-1116 HLIPISP
+1116 
-1123 LSYRAKPKPSEI
+1123 
-1135 LTLMP
+1135 
-1140 HSSAKKQAITI
+1140 
-1151 SIAEAEVQP
+1151 
-1160 SLYSVLPNLALICDR
+1160 
-1175 GSKVSP
+1175 
-1181 ISNVFVTNMLCDLHV
+1181 
-1196 NGSGSYAFL
+1196 
-1205 LYRLE
+1205 

>member
-11 DLTPESNELT
+11 DLTPEKNELT
-21 HRTFLQILLISL
+21 HRTFLENLLISL
-33 KDDFNTEF
+33 KENFNKEF

-51 QGGQPDFRVSYQ
+51 QGGQPDFRVSFQ

-68 YIENKRVGTDLI
+68 YIENKRVGTDLRKI
-80 QLLKSDQILKYLEL
+80 VESEKSKQILKYLEL

-100 TDYLNFVWVGKDENN
+100 TDYLNFMWVGKDENN
-115 APLIKKEISVSS
+115 APLIKKEISVAS

-134 LKPNPQTECDL
+134 IKPKPQTERDL
-145 VELFKSFFNY
+145 IELFKSFFNY

-170 SAPTKYLKDAL
+170 SPRTKYLKDAL
-181 IQYQEKAQV
+181 IKYQEKTQV

-235 LDNVRSSIPENFA
+235 LDNVRSSIPKNFA

-254 DFLKKLDAI
+254 DFLKKLDEI
-263 KEIQWLLDE
+263 QEIQWLLNE
-272 ILSLINHVN
+272 ILSLINHVD
-281 MDSIIKDLNDDKDPY
+281 MDSILKDLNDDKDPY

-371 AFRKALETRK
+371 AFKKALETRK

-449 IAADRGLQPIFEK
+449 IVAYRGLSPIFEK

-506 PEFQTIEIERNVK
+506 PEFQTIEIEKKVK
-519 LTDKIKKLLK
+519 LTDKIKKFLN
-529 NIQTQNEGDK
+529 NIQKQKESG
-539 SVKNTN
+539 S

-550 NLKKLHSKYK
+550 ALKNLHSKYK

-607 RGLRRSLLECYDELY
+607 RGLRHSLLECYDELY

-648 MQGVSINLFVKKA
+648 MQGVSINLFVKKV
-661 QATKQ
+661 QTTKQ
-666 KILQKIYYYDV
+666 KIHYYDV
-677 YGERAEKYDF
+677 YGQRAEKYAF

-701 APREP
+701 SPREP
-706 FYLLIPQK
+706 FYLLLPLK
-714 TSLLDEYEQGFSVQ
+714 TPLLDEYEQGFSVQ
-728 DMFQVGSTGICSQ
+728 EMFQVGSTGICSQ

-766 SELRRIYNIKK
+766 SELRKKYNIKK

-839 PTNPKT
+839 P
-845 PNQTCKNVALNI
+845 PN
-857 ARQSKMHGE
+857 
-866 WRYVMAHKELVDI
+866 
-879 NLIASAGSMGVGY
+879 
-892 NYPICQFNNP
+892 
-902 NYTENFTPEFRSFI
+902 
-916 DKHYNH
+916 
-922 SFEPLEVLG
+922 
-931 YIYALLYSPNYRKRY
+931 
-946 EEFLKADYP
+946 
-955 KILFTNNKDL
+955 
-965 FRVLSLLGIE
+965 
-975 LIGLHVLNQ
+975 
-984 ESLNHSFEKL
+984 
-994 KDATIGGS
+994 
-1002 YYKEAH
+1002 
-1008 ERNPIIKKPS
+1008 KP
-1018 YNEPEQRLYINHS
+1018 
-1031 AYFRGVSEEIYN
+1031 
-1043 YMIGGYG
+1043 
-1050 VLDKYLKSHKNES
+1050 
-1063 CNFDHVSN
+1063 
-1071 IIKVIARTI
+1071 
-1080 EIQKTLGFLT
+1080 
-1090 SDLPHLKGN
+1090 
-1099 DSQALMQEI
+1099 
-1108 LQNPPPPP
+1108 
-1116 HLIPISP
+1116 
-1123 LSYRAKPKPSEI
+1123 
-1135 LTLMP
+1135 
-1140 HSSAKKQAITI
+1140 
-1151 SIAEAEVQP
+1151 
-1160 SLYSVLPNLALICDR
+1160 
-1175 GSKVSP
+1175 
-1181 ISNVFVTNMLCDLHV
+1181 
-1196 NGSGSYAFL
+1196 
-1205 LYRLE
+1205 

>member
-6 LESIK
+6 LEGIK

-21 HRTFLQILLISL
+21 HRPSLYNLLKGL
-33 KDDFNTEF
+33 KDDFNKEF
-41 KIEHEPKKDK
+41 KIEHEPNRDK
-51 QGGQPDFRVSYQ
+51 QGGQPDFRISFQ

-68 YIENKRVGTDLI
+68 YIENKRVGTDLS
-80 QLLKSDQILKYLEL
+80 QLLESDQVLKYLEL

-100 TDYLNFVWVGKDENN
+100 TDYLNFVWVGKDEENK
-115 APLIKKEISVSS
+115 PLIKRKISIAS
-127 LDELSKP
+127 LDELPKP
-134 LKPNPQTECDL
+134 KPNPQTERDL
-145 VELFKSFFNY
+145 IEFFRGFFTY

-170 SAPTKYLKDAL
+170 SVPTKYLKDAL

-212 ALAQTLTYSL
+212 AFAQTLTYSL
-222 FLAKLNHP
+222 FIAKLNHP

-254 DFLKKLDAI
+254 DFLKRLDAI
-263 KEIQWLLDE
+263 KEIQWLLNE
-272 ILSLINHVN
+272 ILSLINHVD
-281 MDSIIKDLNDDKDPY
+281 MDSILKDLNDDKDPY

-323 VVKFIINALDSLLK
+323 VVEFIINALDSLLK

-381 TSDGGTS
+381 TSDGGIS

-422 KEEFKKPLKENDALQ
+422 KEEFKKPLKGNDALQ

-449 IAADRGLQPIFEK
+449 IVACRGLSPIFEK
-462 ELKSAQEI
+462 ELSNAQKI
-470 KKDEKILIITGN
+470 KKNEKILIITGN

-491 EGLFEWEVRATYGIE
+491 EGLFEWEVKATYGIE
-506 PEFQTIEIERNVK
+506 PEFQTIETKINVK
-519 LTDKIKKLLK
+519 LADEIQTLLK
-529 NIQTQNEGDK
+529 NIQKQKESG
-539 SVKNTN
+539 NTN
-545 KDALK
+545 D
-550 NLKKLHSKYK
+550 LKKLKSLHSKYK

-586 SLGHGLFGFISNNA
+586 SLGHGLFGFISNNG

-666 KILQKIYYYDV
+666 KIHYYDV
-677 YGERAEKYDF
+677 YGERAEKYAF

-693 NSIEWLEL
+693 NRIEWLEL
-701 APREP
+701 APRAP
-706 FYLLIPQK
+706 FYSLIPQE
-714 TSLLDEYEQGFSVQ
+714 TPLLDEYEQGFSVQ
-728 DMFQVGSTGICSQ
+728 EMFQIGSTGICSQ

-839 PTNPKT
+839 P
-845 PNQTCKNVALNI
+845 
-857 ARQSKMHGE
+857 
-866 WRYVMAHKELVDI
+866 
-879 NLIASAGSMGVGY
+879 
-892 NYPICQFNNP
+892 
-902 NYTENFTPEFRSFI
+902 
-916 DKHYNH
+916 
-922 SFEPLEVLG
+922 
-931 YIYALLYSPNYRKRY
+931 
-946 EEFLKADYP
+946 
-955 KILFTNNKDL
+955 NK
-965 FRVLSLLGIE
+965 
-975 LIGLHVLNQ
+975 
-984 ESLNHSFEKL
+984 
-994 KDATIGGS
+994 
-1002 YYKEAH
+1002 
-1008 ERNPIIKKPS
+1008 P
-1018 YNEPEQRLYINHS
+1018 
-1031 AYFRGVSEEIYN
+1031 
-1043 YMIGGYG
+1043 
-1050 VLDKYLKSHKNES
+1050 
-1063 CNFDHVSN
+1063 
-1071 IIKVIARTI
+1071 
-1080 EIQKTLGFLT
+1080 
-1090 SDLPHLKGN
+1090 
-1099 DSQALMQEI
+1099 
-1108 LQNPPPPP
+1108 
-1116 HLIPISP
+1116 
-1123 LSYRAKPKPSEI
+1123 
-1135 LTLMP
+1135 
-1140 HSSAKKQAITI
+1140 
-1151 SIAEAEVQP
+1151 
-1160 SLYSVLPNLALICDR
+1160 
-1175 GSKVSP
+1175 
-1181 ISNVFVTNMLCDLHV
+1181 
-1196 NGSGSYAFL
+1196 
-1205 LYRLE
+1205 

>member
-11 DLTPESNELT
+11 DLTPEKNELT
-21 HRTFLQILLISL
+21 HRLFLHNLLDKL
-33 KDDFNTEF
+33 KNHFNKEF
-41 KIEHEPKKDK
+41 KIEHEPERK
-51 QGGQPDFRVSYQ
+51 QGSQPDFRISYQ

-68 YIENKRVGTDLI
+68 YIENKKVGTDLRKI
-80 QLLKSDQILKYLEL
+80 VESKKSDQILKYLEL

-100 TDYLNFVWVGKDENN
+100 TDYLKFMWVGKDENN
-115 APLIKKEISVSS
+115 APLIKKEISVAS
-127 LDELSKP
+127 LDELSKS
-134 LKPNPQTECDL
+134 LNPNPQTERDL
-145 VELFKSFFNY
+145 IELFKSFFNY

-170 SAPTKYLKDAL
+170 STPTKYLKDAL
-181 IQYQEKAQV
+181 IQYQKDTQV
-190 SSIFNNFKEY
+190 SSIFKNFKEY
-200 LYEELSFEDFSD
+200 LYEELSFKDFSD
-212 ALAQTLTYSL
+212 AFAQTLTYSL

-235 LDNVRSSIPENFA
+235 LDNVRSSIPKNFA

-263 KEIQWLLDE
+263 KEIQWLLNE
-272 ILSLINHVN
+272 ILSSINHVD
-281 MDSIIKDLNDDKDPY
+281 MDSILKDLNDDKDPY

-316 VYYTPDS
+316 VYYTPDP

-337 THFKDA
+337 AHFKDA

-371 AFRKALETRK
+371 AFRKALEVRK

-422 KEEFKKPLKENDALQ
+422 KEEFKKPLKDNDALK

-449 IAADRGLQPIFEK
+449 IIAYRGLSPIFEK
-462 ELKSAQEI
+462 ELSNAQEI
-470 KKDEKILIITGN
+470 KKNENILIITGN

-491 EGLFEWEVRATYGIE
+491 EGLFEWEVKATYGIE
-506 PEFQTIEIERNVK
+506 PEFQTIEIEKNIK
-519 LTDKIKKLLK
+519 LTDKIQTLLK
-529 NIQTQNEGDK
+529 NIQTQKESG
-539 SVKNTN
+539 SKN
-545 KDALK
+545 D
-550 NLKKLHSKYK
+550 LKKLKSLHSKYK

-634 ETPQGAKDENVFNI
+634 KTPQGAKDENVFNI

-661 QATKQ
+661 QATKP
-666 KILQKIYYYDV
+666 KICYYDV
-677 YGERAEKYDF
+677 YGERAEKYAF

-693 NSIEWLEL
+693 DRIEWLEL

-706 FYLLIPQK
+706 FYLLIPQE
-714 TSLLDEYEQGFSVQ
+714 TPLLEEYEQGFSVQ
-728 DMFQVGSTGICSQ
+728 EMFQISSVGIVTG

-766 SELRRIYNIKK
+766 SELRRIYKIKK
-777 DGRDWRL
+777 DSRDWRL

-800 YIVSCQYRP
+800 YIVLCQYRP
-809 FDFYYTYYTGKSK
+809 FDYRWTYYTGKSK

-839 PTNPKT
+839 PPTNPKT
-845 PNQTCKNVALNI
+845 PNQTRKNVALI
-857 ARQSKMHGE
+857 TSRRFCQSQK
-866 WRYVMAHKELVDI
+866 
-879 NLIASAGSMGVGY
+879 SGVGFVSNKISDLRTWTCPGMEGGDY
-892 NYPICQFNNP
+892 VNPLYHNP

-931 YIYALLYSPNYRKRY
+931 YIYALLYSPHYRKRY
-946 EEFLKADYP
+946 EDFLKADYP

-965 FRVLSLLGIE
+965 FRALSLLGIE

-994 KDATIGGS
+994 KDPTIGES

-1008 ERNPIIKKPS
+1008 DRSPIIKKPS

-1031 AYFRGVSEEIYN
+1031 AYFRGVSEEIHD

-1050 VLDKYLKSHKNES
+1050 VLDKYLKSHKNEP
-1063 CNFDHVSN
+1063 CDFDHVSN

-1099 DSQALMQEI
+1099 DSEALMQEI

-1116 HLIPISP
+1116 PFNTNI
-1123 LSYRAKPKPSEI
+1123 
-1135 LTLMP
+1135 
-1140 HSSAKKQAITI
+1140 
-1151 SIAEAEVQP
+1151 
-1160 SLYSVLPNLALICDR
+1160 ALILSRQAKAIGDFDFDAAFISKEASDNNIYRR
-1175 GSKVSP
+1175 GG
-1181 ISNVFVTNMLCDLHV
+1181 
-1196 NGSGSYAFL
+1196 GSAFPL
-1205 LYRLE
+1205 FCIT